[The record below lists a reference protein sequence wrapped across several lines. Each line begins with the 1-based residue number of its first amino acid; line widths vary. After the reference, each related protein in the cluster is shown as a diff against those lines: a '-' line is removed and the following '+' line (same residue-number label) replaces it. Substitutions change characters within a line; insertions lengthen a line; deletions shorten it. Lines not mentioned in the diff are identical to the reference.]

1 MVCAEFSVCFWHCSW
16 SSHFCPRLRW
26 QRIRRG
32 LTKPSPRPSQWT
44 GTRRRPIPP
53 AQEQPKNE
61 NPPAPEEPKTF
72 TVTYTD
78 GVGGAVFDNEV
89 HSNLPSGTATPAFS
103 GSLAREGYTFAGWN
117 PAVAETVTADVTYAA
132 KWEEGKTGPRRV
144 TLPTIP
150 GPDVDLAALDTGHK
164 IDVRFTV
171 LYVGDEFN
179 IGYNYGSSEKTKFV
193 CQYKTNHSDTAYNNH
208 TIAISDIKA
217 AASRASVNSGYQI
230 VGWSKESNANPTTW
244 SLNKSGTTA
253 CNKGSTIYLVAKNP
267 NPTTKYTYTLNYDA
281 NGGTGAPSAD
291 SWSTTDASIR
301 YHSFT
306 VKNTIPTREGYV
318 FKGWKAKDGA
328 DTIYAGGALC
338 SVSQQGNDVVKNG
351 NTWTRTLY
359 AVWEEAVPS
368 KPEWS
373 DIRREMQKV
382 SVHVTCINPDVNH
395 TEKTYSYKES
405 NDDTIGSVQDSA
417 GSYTCT
423 VTVHL
428 GRYRL
433 QYNQDFNREHEFA
446 SSLTADVV
454 LQYNGTGWV
463 IASALPLELK
473 LTCGSAP
480 TPNPPGSDVLNSLK
494 VLVKCDSKTYHFEKP
509 YKMDDGDYR
518 LEKVD
523 DNTYTVIVLADKY
536 VEKYNAV
543 YPGHTLFDNNTKT
556 IKLVYRYGAWTVVGS
571 NGVTF
576 NVSCEQKYT
585 VTYTDGVDG
594 EVIFAD
600 QVSYKKPGEKTP
612 KFRGTPTRTG
622 YKFIGWEP
630 AVVGTVTANATYT
643 AQWVSISDLD
653 PAPELVS
660 SLYMNFQCTNEN
672 ASHDHRSEMIAIGY
686 GIGAGGVIVT
696 DAAGN
701 PVYNKDGNIT
711 AVITFYQDSGFL
723 NEYNKRTGVAHR
735 YADYEPKTKSVD
747 GVLIGEVFHMYKKDY
762 PVVFDVVC
770 GSLYTVTYKDGTNG
784 TVFADD
790 VHSNLNAN
798 AATPAFVGGTPTR
811 PGYVFT
817 GWNPAV
823 AATVTGNATYTAVWE
838 KDANGNGKPD
848 KDEEKYTVTYTD
860 GVENEEIFADET
872 YSDLLSGTAT
882 PAFNGTP
889 TRKGYAF
896 TGWNPAVAATVT
908 GNATYA
914 AVWEEA
920 APPKPDKPTPPTD
933 EIGGATVAVKC
944 ITGHGDLSWKI
955 DSSTFTVGEV
965 TGDDTTGYTCTVTVQ
980 AEVYVN
986 AFNSDKKANGV
997 KHTLADDAEKTFTM
1011 TYVNGAWTGPTN
1023 PAVTFE
1029 VKCEEELVPVHL
1041 VIYRNG
1047 DTSKAYKDVA
1057 LESQPKGHVIDLSTI
1072 DIADYYT
1079 GNYEFYGW
1087 YDDGAW
1093 NNYKANPANPP
1104 AGLKEK
1110 TVNGWTNLKCMVYDK
1125 YQVVYFQSEEALRD
1139 FQNDHSKTEG
1149 RLYSTTALFGSTLP
1163 TADAPTPTRTGYTF
1177 KFWSRE
1183 GQNGDV
1189 TGQTV
1194 NGWTNL
1200 YAVWE
1205 KNTYTVTYTDGVD
1218 GEAFA
1223 DQAYTAKYEDATPA
1237 FEGTPTRKGFVFD
1250 GWNPEVAETVTE
1262 DVTYT
1267 AQWKPVQPDKKAIEG
1282 AIGRGVAVV
1291 CDNQNVKH
1299 GAKAYKVTLGEYT
1312 ASNVMGTA
1320 ADGYTCT
1327 VTVRAAKF
1335 IEKYSSDMSD
1345 AVHTLIAGEPAEKTI
1360 ELKWNGEKWVAE
1372 TELPVTFHTL
1382 CPPEQPSKKDIE
1394 GAIGRGV
1401 KIVCDNQNVKHGGK
1415 DYKPTQGEYT
1425 VSDVTGTA
1433 SEGYT
1438 CTITVKAAKIIE
1450 KYSSDMGKTHALIV
1464 GEQAEKT
1471 VELKWDGEKWVA
1483 KTELPITFHVECPP
1497 EKPTYD
1503 ELKGLG
1509 INAKVDCT
1517 TTTAHNGKSYT
1528 LIEDTYNVSDPER
1541 KGTAYTCILT
1551 VNAKDYVAKYNA
1563 EENVGPHTLD
1573 DRDSKTIELTWNGE
1587 KWTAAETSVT
1597 FNVKCELL
1605 TVTYTDGVKG
1615 EEVFADVV
1623 YNDIPYGTNTPA
1635 FGTKDPTR
1643 KGYKFLGWEPV
1654 VADTVTENATYVA
1667 QWEKLYTVTYTDG
1680 AKGKAFEDQVF
1691 TDLESGTK
1699 TPEFNGT
1706 PTRKGYKFLGW
1717 EPVVADTV
1725 TENVTYTAPV
1735 GRTLHRYLHR
1745 RREGQGVQGSG
1756 LQRS

>member
-1 MVCAEFSVCFWHCSW
+1 MDRQMKGEYFKMKNHGLRRIFSLLLALFMVFTLLPTTAFAED
-16 SSHFCPRLRW
+16 
-26 QRIRRG
+26 
-32 LTKPSPRPSQWT
+32 TT
-44 GTRRRPIPP
+44 GADEAQPKTVVVDEGEKKTDPP

-78 GVGGAVFDNEV
+78 GANGAVFPNQV
-89 HSNLPSGTATPAFS
+89 SNLPAGTATPAFS
-103 GSLAREGYTFAGWN
+103 GTLARDGYTFAGWN
-117 PAVAETVTADVTYAA
+117 PAVAETVTANVTYVAQ
-132 KWEEGKTGPRRV
+132 WEAGKTSARRV
-144 TLPTIP
+144 PLPTIP
-150 GPDVDLAALDTGHK
+150 KPDPAPADLNTGHK

-193 CQYKTNHSDTAYNNH
+193 YQYKTNHSDTAYNNH

-291 SWSTTDASIR
+291 SWSTTDAAIR

-318 FKGWKAKDGA
+318 FKGWKANDGS
-328 DTIYAGGALC
+328 DTIYTGGMTCA
-338 SVSQQGNDVVKNG
+338 VSQYGNDVVKNG

-359 AVWEEAVPS
+359 AVWEEA
-368 KPEWS
+368 
-373 DIRREMQKV
+373 
-382 SVHVTCINPDVNH
+382 T
-395 TEKTYSYKES
+395 
-405 NDDTIGSVQDSA
+405 
-417 GSYTCT
+417 
-423 VTVHL
+423 
-428 GRYRL
+428 
-433 QYNQDFNREHEFA
+433 
-446 SSLTADVV
+446 
-454 LQYNGTGWV
+454 
-463 IASALPLELK
+463 
-473 LTCGSAP
+473 
-480 TPNPPGSDVLNSLK
+480 
-494 VLVKCDSKTYHFEKP
+494 
-509 YKMDDGDYR
+509 
-518 LEKVD
+518 
-523 DNTYTVIVLADKY
+523 
-536 VEKYNAV
+536 
-543 YPGHTLFDNNTKT
+543 
-556 IKLVYRYGAWTVVGS
+556 
-571 NGVTF
+571 
-576 NVSCEQKYT
+576 
-585 VTYTDGVDG
+585 
-594 EVIFAD
+594 
-600 QVSYKKPGEKTP
+600 
-612 KFRGTPTRTG
+612 
-622 YKFIGWEP
+622 
-630 AVVGTVTANATYT
+630 
-643 AQWVSISDLD
+643 
-653 PAPELVS
+653 
-660 SLYMNFQCTNEN
+660 
-672 ASHDHRSEMIAIGY
+672 
-686 GIGAGGVIVT
+686 
-696 DAAGN
+696 
-701 PVYNKDGNIT
+701 
-711 AVITFYQDSGFL
+711 
-723 NEYNKRTGVAHR
+723 
-735 YADYEPKTKSVD
+735 
-747 GVLIGEVFHMYKKDY
+747 
-762 PVVFDVVC
+762 
-770 GSLYTVTYKDGTNG
+770 
-784 TVFADD
+784 
-790 VHSNLNAN
+790 
-798 AATPAFVGGTPTR
+798 
-811 PGYVFT
+811 
-817 GWNPAV
+817 
-823 AATVTGNATYTAVWE
+823 
-838 KDANGNGKPD
+838 
-848 KDEEKYTVTYTD
+848 
-860 GVENEEIFADET
+860 
-872 YSDLLSGTAT
+872 
-882 PAFNGTP
+882 
-889 TRKGYAF
+889 
-896 TGWNPAVAATVT
+896 
-908 GNATYA
+908 
-914 AVWEEA
+914 
-920 APPKPDKPTPPTD
+920 PPKPDKPTAPG
-933 EIGGATVAVKC
+933 E
-944 ITGHGDLSWKI
+944 GDLSGLI
-955 DSSTFTVGEV
+955 GNITVNCTNGKAAHELKAKGYTLISGSYTTNEV
-965 TGDDTTGYTCTVTVQ
+965 AGDAENGYTYTVTINSQKYVEQFDADTGATHDPKDASATVTLKYTDNGWTVTSGTPVVFNVACVTEIVPPAKPGAEDLAKLEAPVEVACTTKPETHTAAPFSLIEGTYDIGDVSGNETDGYTCDITVT
-980 AEVYVN
+980 AGNYVALYN
-986 AFNSDKKANGV
+986 TDFG
-997 KHTLADDAEKTFTM
+997 KHTLTGDNSKTLTLK
-1011 TYVNGAWTGPTN
+1011 YVEGRWVVNDP
-1023 PAVTFE
+1023 VTFPVE
-1029 VKCEEELVPVHL
+1029 CEEELFPVHL

-1047 DTSKAYKDVA
+1047 DTSKAYKDIP

-1079 GNYEFYGW
+1079 GNYKFYGW

-1205 KNTYTVTYTDGVD
+1205 KNTYTVTYTDGVN

-1237 FEGTPTRKGFVFD
+1237 FEGTPARKGFVFD
-1250 GWNPEVAETVTE
+1250 GWTPEVAETVT
-1262 DVTYT
+1262 DNATYT

-1312 ASNVMGTA
+1312 VSNVMGTA

-1401 KIVCDNQNVKHGGK
+1401 KIVCDNQNVNHWGK

-1615 EEVFADVV
+1615 EEVFEDVV

-1643 KGYKFLGWEPV
+1643 KGYKFLGWEPE
-1654 VADTVTENATYVA
+1654 VAE
-1667 QWEKLYTVTYTDG
+1667 
-1680 AKGKAFEDQVF
+1680 
-1691 TDLESGTK
+1691 
-1699 TPEFNGT
+1699 
-1706 PTRKGYKFLGW
+1706 
-1717 EPVVADTV
+1717 TV
-1725 TENVTYTAPV
+1725 TENVTYTAKWEELYTV
-1735 GRTLHRYLHR
+1735 TYTD
-1745 RREGQGVQGSG
+1745 GVKGKAFKDQVYKDLEAGTATPKFDGKPTRKGYTFTGWSPKVTDTVTKDVTYVAQWKSVKNGKDNIPKTGDSEIVMVLGSVLLFSFCG
-1756 LQRS
+1756 AAAVSVYDRKRKHF

>member
-1 MVCAEFSVCFWHCSW
+1 MMKNHGLRRIFSLFLALFMVFTLLPTTALAED
-16 SSHFCPRLRW
+16 
-26 QRIRRG
+26 
-32 LTKPSPRPSQWT
+32 TT
-44 GTRRRPIPP
+44 GADETQPKTVVVDEGEKKTDPP
-53 AQEQPKNE
+53 AQEQPKDE
-61 NPPAPEEPKTF
+61 DPPAPEEPKTF

-78 GVGGAVFDNEV
+78 GADGAVFADKV
-89 HSNLPSGTATPAFS
+89 YSNLSFGTATPAFS
-103 GSLAREGYTFAGWN
+103 GTPAREGYTFAGWN
-117 PAVAETVTADVTYAA
+117 PAVAETVTANVTYVAQ
-132 KWEEGKTGPRRV
+132 WEAGKTSARRV

-150 GPDVDLAALDTGHK
+150 EPDIAPADLNTGHK

-291 SWSTTDASIR
+291 SWSTTDAAIR

-318 FKGWKAKDGA
+318 FKGWKAKDGS
-328 DTIYAGGALC
+328 DTIYTGGTLC

-359 AVWEEAVPS
+359 AVWEKAVPS
-368 KPEWS
+368 KPQWS
-373 DIRREMQKV
+373 DIRGEMQKV
-382 SVHVTCINPDVNH
+382 SVHVTCSNPDVNH

-600 QVSYKKPGEKTP
+600 QVSYKKSGEKTP
-612 KFRGTPTRTG
+612 AFRGTPTRTG

-630 AVVGTVTANATYT
+630 AVSGTVTANATYT

-672 ASHDHRSEMIAIGY
+672 ASHDHRSEMIGIGF

-838 KDANGNGKPD
+838 EDANGNGTPD
-848 KDEEKYTVTYTD
+848 KDEEKYTVSYTD
-860 GVENEEIFADET
+860 GVENEEIFADQV
-872 YSDLLSGTAT
+872 YGNLLSGTAT

-889 TRKGYAF
+889 TRA
-896 TGWNPAVAATVT
+896 
-908 GNATYA
+908 
-914 AVWEEA
+914 
-920 APPKPDKPTPPTD
+920 
-933 EIGGATVAVKC
+933 
-944 ITGHGDLSWKI
+944 
-955 DSSTFTVGEV
+955 
-965 TGDDTTGYTCTVTVQ
+965 
-980 AEVYVN
+980 
-986 AFNSDKKANGV
+986 
-997 KHTLADDAEKTFTM
+997 
-1011 TYVNGAWTGPTN
+1011 
-1023 PAVTFE
+1023 
-1029 VKCEEELVPVHL
+1029 
-1041 VIYRNG
+1041 
-1047 DTSKAYKDVA
+1047 
-1057 LESQPKGHVIDLSTI
+1057 
-1072 DIADYYT
+1072 
-1079 GNYEFYGW
+1079 
-1087 YDDGAW
+1087 
-1093 NNYKANPANPP
+1093 
-1104 AGLKEK
+1104 
-1110 TVNGWTNLKCMVYDK
+1110 
-1125 YQVVYFQSEEALRD
+1125 
-1139 FQNDHSKTEG
+1139 
-1149 RLYSTTALFGSTLP
+1149 
-1163 TADAPTPTRTGYTF
+1163 
-1177 KFWSRE
+1177 
-1183 GQNGDV
+1183 
-1189 TGQTV
+1189 
-1194 NGWTNL
+1194 
-1200 YAVWE
+1200 
-1205 KNTYTVTYTDGVD
+1205 
-1218 GEAFA
+1218 
-1223 DQAYTAKYEDATPA
+1223 
-1237 FEGTPTRKGFVFD
+1237 
-1250 GWNPEVAETVTE
+1250 
-1262 DVTYT
+1262 
-1267 AQWKPVQPDKKAIEG
+1267 
-1282 AIGRGVAVV
+1282 
-1291 CDNQNVKH
+1291 
-1299 GAKAYKVTLGEYT
+1299 
-1312 ASNVMGTA
+1312 
-1320 ADGYTCT
+1320 
-1327 VTVRAAKF
+1327 
-1335 IEKYSSDMSD
+1335 
-1345 AVHTLIAGEPAEKTI
+1345 
-1360 ELKWNGEKWVAE
+1360 
-1372 TELPVTFHTL
+1372 
-1382 CPPEQPSKKDIE
+1382 
-1394 GAIGRGV
+1394 
-1401 KIVCDNQNVKHGGK
+1401 
-1415 DYKPTQGEYT
+1415 
-1425 VSDVTGTA
+1425 
-1433 SEGYT
+1433 
-1438 CTITVKAAKIIE
+1438 
-1450 KYSSDMGKTHALIV
+1450 
-1464 GEQAEKT
+1464 
-1471 VELKWDGEKWVA
+1471 
-1483 KTELPITFHVECPP
+1483 
-1497 EKPTYD
+1497 
-1503 ELKGLG
+1503 
-1509 INAKVDCT
+1509 
-1517 TTTAHNGKSYT
+1517 
-1528 LIEDTYNVSDPER
+1528 
-1541 KGTAYTCILT
+1541 
-1551 VNAKDYVAKYNA
+1551 
-1563 EENVGPHTLD
+1563 
-1573 DRDSKTIELTWNGE
+1573 
-1587 KWTAAETSVT
+1587 
-1597 FNVKCELL
+1597 
-1605 TVTYTDGVKG
+1605 
-1615 EEVFADVV
+1615 
-1623 YNDIPYGTNTPA
+1623 
-1635 FGTKDPTR
+1635 
-1643 KGYKFLGWEPV
+1643 GYKFLGWEPT
-1654 VADTVTENATYVA
+1654 VAETVTESATYVA

-1680 AKGKAFEDQVF
+1680 VGGKAFKDDVHSDLEKDTKTPAYKDGIPTRKGFKFLGWEPEVAETVTENVTYTAKWGELYTVTYTDGAKGKAFEDQVYENVLSGTKTPNFDGTPTRKGYKFVGWEPEVAETVTENVTYTAKWEELYTVTYTDGVKGKAFEDQVF

-1706 PTRKGYKFLGW
+1706 PTRKGYKFAGW
-1717 EPVVADTV
+1717 DPEVSETV
-1725 TENVTYTAPV
+1725 TKNVTYTAKWEELYTV
-1735 GRTLHRYLHR
+1735 TYTD
-1745 RREGQGVQGSG
+1745 GVKGKAFKDQVYSDLEAGTDTPKFDGKPTRKGYTFTGWSPKVTDTVTKDVTYVAQWKSVKNGKDNIPKTGDSEIVMVLGSVLLFSFCG
-1756 LQRS
+1756 AAAVSVYDRKRKHF

>member
-1 MVCAEFSVCFWHCSW
+1 MKNHGLRRIFSLFLALFMVFTLLPTTALAED
-16 SSHFCPRLRW
+16 
-26 QRIRRG
+26 
-32 LTKPSPRPSQWT
+32 TT
-44 GTRRRPIPP
+44 GADETQPKTVAVDEGEKKTDPP

-61 NPPAPEEPKTF
+61 NPPAPEDPKTF

-78 GVGGAVFDNEV
+78 GANGAVFPNQV
-89 HSNLPSGTATPAFS
+89 SNLPAGTATPAFS
-103 GSLAREGYTFAGWN
+103 GTLARDGYTFAGWN
-117 PAVAETVTADVTYAA
+117 PAVAETVTANVTYVAQ
-132 KWEEGKTGPRRV
+132 WEAGKTSARRV
-144 TLPTIP
+144 PLPTIP
-150 GPDVDLAALDTGHK
+150 KPDPAPADLNTGHK

-291 SWSTTDASIR
+291 SWSTTDAAIR

-318 FKGWKAKDGA
+318 FKGWKANDGS
-328 DTIYAGGALC
+328 DTIYTGGMTCA
-338 SVSQQGNDVVKNG
+338 VSQYGNDVVKNG

-359 AVWEEAVPS
+359 AVWEEA
-368 KPEWS
+368 
-373 DIRREMQKV
+373 
-382 SVHVTCINPDVNH
+382 T
-395 TEKTYSYKES
+395 
-405 NDDTIGSVQDSA
+405 
-417 GSYTCT
+417 
-423 VTVHL
+423 
-428 GRYRL
+428 
-433 QYNQDFNREHEFA
+433 
-446 SSLTADVV
+446 
-454 LQYNGTGWV
+454 
-463 IASALPLELK
+463 
-473 LTCGSAP
+473 
-480 TPNPPGSDVLNSLK
+480 
-494 VLVKCDSKTYHFEKP
+494 
-509 YKMDDGDYR
+509 
-518 LEKVD
+518 
-523 DNTYTVIVLADKY
+523 
-536 VEKYNAV
+536 
-543 YPGHTLFDNNTKT
+543 
-556 IKLVYRYGAWTVVGS
+556 
-571 NGVTF
+571 
-576 NVSCEQKYT
+576 
-585 VTYTDGVDG
+585 
-594 EVIFAD
+594 
-600 QVSYKKPGEKTP
+600 
-612 KFRGTPTRTG
+612 
-622 YKFIGWEP
+622 
-630 AVVGTVTANATYT
+630 
-643 AQWVSISDLD
+643 
-653 PAPELVS
+653 
-660 SLYMNFQCTNEN
+660 
-672 ASHDHRSEMIAIGY
+672 
-686 GIGAGGVIVT
+686 
-696 DAAGN
+696 
-701 PVYNKDGNIT
+701 
-711 AVITFYQDSGFL
+711 
-723 NEYNKRTGVAHR
+723 
-735 YADYEPKTKSVD
+735 
-747 GVLIGEVFHMYKKDY
+747 
-762 PVVFDVVC
+762 
-770 GSLYTVTYKDGTNG
+770 
-784 TVFADD
+784 
-790 VHSNLNAN
+790 
-798 AATPAFVGGTPTR
+798 
-811 PGYVFT
+811 
-817 GWNPAV
+817 
-823 AATVTGNATYTAVWE
+823 
-838 KDANGNGKPD
+838 
-848 KDEEKYTVTYTD
+848 
-860 GVENEEIFADET
+860 
-872 YSDLLSGTAT
+872 
-882 PAFNGTP
+882 
-889 TRKGYAF
+889 
-896 TGWNPAVAATVT
+896 
-908 GNATYA
+908 
-914 AVWEEA
+914 
-920 APPKPDKPTPPTD
+920 PPKPDKPTAPG
-933 EIGGATVAVKC
+933 E
-944 ITGHGDLSWKI
+944 GDLSGLI
-955 DSSTFTVGEV
+955 DNITVNCTNGKAAHELKTKGYTLISGSYTTSEV
-965 TGDDTTGYTCTVTVQ
+965 AGDAENGYTYTVTINSQKYVEQFDTDTGATHDPKDASATVTLKYTDNGWTVTSGTPVVFNVACVTEIVPPAKPGAEDLAKLEAPVEVACTTKPETHNAARFPLIEGTYNIGDVSGNETDGYTCDIIITADEYVTK
-980 AEVYVN
+980 YN
-986 AFNSDKKANGV
+986 TDFG
-997 KHTLADDAEKTFTM
+997 KHTLTGDNTKPLTLK
-1011 TYVNGAWTGPTN
+1011 YVEGRWVVNDP
-1023 PAVTFE
+1023 VTFPVE
-1029 VKCEEELVPVHL
+1029 CEEELFPVHL

-1087 YDDGAW
+1087 YDDGLF
-1093 NNYKANPANPP
+1093 NIYKSDPANPP

-1125 YQVVYFQSEEALRD
+1125 FQVVYFQSEEAWRD
-1139 FQNDHSKTEG
+1139 YQNDHSKTEG
-1149 RLYSTTALFGSTLP
+1149 RLYSTTAPFGSPLP

-1205 KNTYTVTYTDGVD
+1205 KNTYTVTYTDGVN
-1218 GEAFA
+1218 GEAFT

-1237 FEGTPTRKGFVFD
+1237 FVGTPARAGYKFLGWEPTVAETVTENATYVAQWEKLYTVTYTDGVGEKAFKDDVHSDLEKDTPTPAFSGGTPTRKGFVFD

-1312 ASNVMGTA
+1312 VSDVMGTA

-1327 VTVRAAKF
+1327 VTVKATKF
-1335 IEKYSSDMSD
+1335 IEKYSSDMGD

-1401 KIVCDNQNVKHGGK
+1401 KIVCDNQNVNHWGK

-1450 KYSSDMGKTHALIV
+1450 KYSSDMGKTHELIV

-1503 ELKGLG
+1503 ELKGLD

-1528 LIEDTYNVSDPER
+1528 LIEGTYNVSDPER

-1587 KWTAAETSVT
+1587 KWTATETSVT

-1623 YNDIPYGTNTPA
+1623 YKDIPYGTSTPA

-1643 KGYKFLGWEPV
+1643 KGYKFAGWDPEV
-1654 VADTVTENATYVA
+1654 SETVTKNVTYTA
-1667 QWEKLYTVTYTDG
+1667 KWEKLYTVTYTDG
-1680 AKGKAFEDQVF
+1680 AKGKAFKDQVYK
-1691 TDLESGTK
+1691 DLESGTD
-1699 TPEFNGT
+1699 TPKFDGK
-1706 PTRKGYKFLGW
+1706 PTRKGYTFTGW
-1717 EPVVADTV
+1717 SPKVTDTV
-1725 TENVTYTAPV
+1725 TKDVTYVAQWKSVKNGKDNIPKTGDSEIV
-1735 GRTLHRYLHR
+1735 MVL
-1745 RREGQGVQGSG
+1745 GSVLLFSFCG
-1756 LQRS
+1756 AAAVSVYDRKRKHF

>member
-1 MVCAEFSVCFWHCSW
+1 MKNHGLRRIFSLFLALFMVFTLLPTTALAED
-16 SSHFCPRLRW
+16 
-26 QRIRRG
+26 
-32 LTKPSPRPSQWT
+32 TT
-44 GTRRRPIPP
+44 GADGTQPKTVLVDEGEKKTDPP

-61 NPPAPEEPKTF
+61 NPPAPEDPKTF

-78 GVGGAVFDNEV
+78 GVGGAVFDNDV

-103 GSLAREGYTFAGWN
+103 GSLAREGYTFVGWN

-132 KWEEGKTGPRRV
+132 KWEEGKTNARRV
-144 TLPTIP
+144 PLPTIP
-150 GPDVDLAALDTGHK
+150 KPDPAPADLNTGHK

-291 SWSTTDASIR
+291 SWSTTDAAIR

-318 FKGWKAKDGA
+318 FKGWKANDGS
-328 DTIYAGGALC
+328 DTIYTGGMTCA
-338 SVSQQGNDVVKNG
+338 VSQYGNDVVKNG

-359 AVWEEAVPS
+359 AVWEEA
-368 KPEWS
+368 
-373 DIRREMQKV
+373 
-382 SVHVTCINPDVNH
+382 T
-395 TEKTYSYKES
+395 
-405 NDDTIGSVQDSA
+405 
-417 GSYTCT
+417 
-423 VTVHL
+423 
-428 GRYRL
+428 
-433 QYNQDFNREHEFA
+433 
-446 SSLTADVV
+446 
-454 LQYNGTGWV
+454 
-463 IASALPLELK
+463 
-473 LTCGSAP
+473 
-480 TPNPPGSDVLNSLK
+480 
-494 VLVKCDSKTYHFEKP
+494 
-509 YKMDDGDYR
+509 
-518 LEKVD
+518 
-523 DNTYTVIVLADKY
+523 
-536 VEKYNAV
+536 
-543 YPGHTLFDNNTKT
+543 
-556 IKLVYRYGAWTVVGS
+556 
-571 NGVTF
+571 
-576 NVSCEQKYT
+576 
-585 VTYTDGVDG
+585 
-594 EVIFAD
+594 
-600 QVSYKKPGEKTP
+600 
-612 KFRGTPTRTG
+612 
-622 YKFIGWEP
+622 
-630 AVVGTVTANATYT
+630 
-643 AQWVSISDLD
+643 
-653 PAPELVS
+653 
-660 SLYMNFQCTNEN
+660 
-672 ASHDHRSEMIAIGY
+672 
-686 GIGAGGVIVT
+686 
-696 DAAGN
+696 
-701 PVYNKDGNIT
+701 
-711 AVITFYQDSGFL
+711 
-723 NEYNKRTGVAHR
+723 
-735 YADYEPKTKSVD
+735 
-747 GVLIGEVFHMYKKDY
+747 
-762 PVVFDVVC
+762 
-770 GSLYTVTYKDGTNG
+770 
-784 TVFADD
+784 
-790 VHSNLNAN
+790 
-798 AATPAFVGGTPTR
+798 
-811 PGYVFT
+811 
-817 GWNPAV
+817 
-823 AATVTGNATYTAVWE
+823 
-838 KDANGNGKPD
+838 
-848 KDEEKYTVTYTD
+848 
-860 GVENEEIFADET
+860 
-872 YSDLLSGTAT
+872 
-882 PAFNGTP
+882 
-889 TRKGYAF
+889 
-896 TGWNPAVAATVT
+896 
-908 GNATYA
+908 
-914 AVWEEA
+914 
-920 APPKPDKPTPPTD
+920 PPKPDKPTAPG
-933 EIGGATVAVKC
+933 E
-944 ITGHGDLSWKI
+944 GDLSGLI
-955 DSSTFTVGEV
+955 GNITVNCTNGKAAHELKAKGYTLISGSYTTNEV
-965 TGDDTTGYTCTVTVQ
+965 AGDAENGYTYTVTINSQKYVEQFDADTGAAHDPKGVNATVTLKYTDNGWTVEKSGAPVVFDVACVTEIVPPARPGAEDLSNLKAPVDVTCTTKPETHAAVHFSLRGGTYTIGDVAGNETDGYTCDITVT
-980 AEVYVN
+980 ADKYVARYN
-986 AFNSDKKANGV
+986 MDYG
-997 KHTLADDAEKTFTM
+997 KHTLTGDNTKTLTLK
-1011 TYVNGAWTGPTN
+1011 YVEGQW
-1023 PAVTFE
+1023 AVDTPITFPVE
-1029 VKCEEELVPVHL
+1029 CEEELFPVHL

-1047 DTSKAYKDVA
+1047 NTTTAYKDIA

-1079 GNYEFYGW
+1079 GNYKFYGW

-1125 YQVVYFQSEEALRD
+1125 YQVVYFQSEEAWRD

-1149 RLYSTTALFGSTLP
+1149 RLYSTTAPFGSTLP

-1205 KNTYTVTYTDGVD
+1205 KNTYTVTYTDGVN

-1237 FEGTPTRKGFVFD
+1237 FEGTPARKGFVFD
-1250 GWNPEVAETVTE
+1250 GWTPEVAETVT
-1262 DVTYT
+1262 DNATYT

-1291 CDNQNVKH
+1291 CDNQNVNH
-1299 GAKAYKVTLGEYT
+1299 GEKKYKPTLGEYT
-1312 ASNVMGTA
+1312 VSNVMGTA

-1401 KIVCDNQNVKHGGK
+1401 KIVCDNQNVNHWGK

-1623 YNDIPYGTNTPA
+1623 YKDIPYGTSTPA

-1643 KGYKFLGWEPV
+1643 EGYKFVGWEPE
-1654 VADTVTENATYVA
+1654 VAETVTKDVTYTA
-1667 QWEKLYTVTYTDG
+1667 KWEKLYTVTYTDG
-1680 AKGKAFEDQVF
+1680 VKGKAFKDQVYS
-1691 TDLESGTK
+1691 DLESGTD
-1699 TPEFNGT
+1699 TPKFDGK
-1706 PTRKGYKFLGW
+1706 PTRKGYTFTGW
-1717 EPVVADTV
+1717 SPKVTDTV
-1725 TENVTYTAPV
+1725 TKDVTYVAQWKSVKNGKDNIPKTGDSEIV
-1735 GRTLHRYLHR
+1735 MVL
-1745 RREGQGVQGSG
+1745 GSVLLFSFCG
-1756 LQRS
+1756 AAAVSVYDRKRKHF

>member
-1 MVCAEFSVCFWHCSW
+1 MKNHGLRRIFSLFLALFMVFTLLPTTALAED
-16 SSHFCPRLRW
+16 
-26 QRIRRG
+26 
-32 LTKPSPRPSQWT
+32 TT
-44 GTRRRPIPP
+44 GADETQPKTVAVDGGEKKTDPP

-78 GVGGAVFDNEV
+78 GADGAVFADKV
-89 HSNLPSGTATPAFS
+89 YSNLSSGTPTPAFD
-103 GSLAREGYTFAGWN
+103 GTLAREGYTFAGWN
-117 PAVAETVTADVTYAA
+117 PTVAGTVTADVTYAA
-132 KWEEGKTGPRRV
+132 KWEAGKTGPRRV
-144 TLPTIP
+144 TVPTIP
-150 GPDVDLAALDTGHK
+150 GPDVDPAALDTGHK

-306 VKNTIPTREGYV
+306 VKNTVPTREGYV
-318 FKGWKAKDGA
+318 FKGWKANDGS
-328 DTIYAGGALC
+328 DTIYTGGMTCA
-338 SVSQQGNDVVKNG
+338 VSQYGNDVVKNG

-359 AVWEEAVPS
+359 AVWEEDAPAQPTPLDEAGVKALLGENAVQIICTNTQISHGS
-368 KPEWS
+368 KTFGLIDGTFTVHQSNNRCEVVINSFSPYVNEFNAAVSVPAGTHITDNSMAGQNRTKINLVWS
-373 DIRREMQKV
+373 DGKWTAADAPAKY
-382 SVHVTCINPDVNH
+382 HVLCSSQPAEPTAPGEGDLENI
-395 TEKTYSYKES
+395 EKLVRIVCDRNIHDAKEYGV
-405 NDDTIGSVQDSA
+405 IA
-417 GSYTCT
+417 GSCEFGDIDMTGDVPTCP
-423 VTVHL
+423 VTIQAAEYVK
-428 GRYRL
+428 
-433 QYNQDFNREHEFA
+433 A
-446 SSLTADVV
+446 
-454 LQYNGTGWV
+454 YNGTIGVEHTITGDTERLLILAWDANNNVWRPMTDTPVTFTV
-463 IASALPLELK
+463 ICPPAKPGAEDLAKLEAPVEVACTTKPETHTAASFALIDGTYNIGDVSGNETDGYTCDIIITADEYVTK
-473 LTCGSAP
+473 YNTDFGKHTLTG
-480 TPNPPGSDVLNSLK
+480 
-494 VLVKCDSKTYHFEKP
+494 
-509 YKMDDGDYR
+509 
-518 LEKVD
+518 
-523 DNTYTVIVLADKY
+523 DNTKPLTLKY
-536 VEKYNAV
+536 VEGQWAV
-543 YPGHTLFDNNTKT
+543 DAP
-556 IKLVYRYGAWTVVGS
+556 
-571 NGVTF
+571 VTF
-576 NVSCEQKYT
+576 
-585 VTYTDGVDG
+585 
-594 EVIFAD
+594 
-600 QVSYKKPGEKTP
+600 
-612 KFRGTPTRTG
+612 
-622 YKFIGWEP
+622 
-630 AVVGTVTANATYT
+630 
-643 AQWVSISDLD
+643 
-653 PAPELVS
+653 
-660 SLYMNFQCTNEN
+660 
-672 ASHDHRSEMIAIGY
+672 
-686 GIGAGGVIVT
+686 
-696 DAAGN
+696 
-701 PVYNKDGNIT
+701 PV
-711 AVITFYQDSGFL
+711 
-723 NEYNKRTGVAHR
+723 E
-735 YADYEPKTKSVD
+735 
-747 GVLIGEVFHMYKKDY
+747 
-762 PVVFDVVC
+762 
-770 GSLYTVTYKDGTNG
+770 
-784 TVFADD
+784 
-790 VHSNLNAN
+790 
-798 AATPAFVGGTPTR
+798 
-811 PGYVFT
+811 
-817 GWNPAV
+817 
-823 AATVTGNATYTAVWE
+823 
-838 KDANGNGKPD
+838 
-848 KDEEKYTVTYTD
+848 
-860 GVENEEIFADET
+860 
-872 YSDLLSGTAT
+872 
-882 PAFNGTP
+882 
-889 TRKGYAF
+889 
-896 TGWNPAVAATVT
+896 
-908 GNATYA
+908 
-914 AVWEEA
+914 
-920 APPKPDKPTPPTD
+920 
-933 EIGGATVAVKC
+933 
-944 ITGHGDLSWKI
+944 
-955 DSSTFTVGEV
+955 
-965 TGDDTTGYTCTVTVQ
+965 
-980 AEVYVN
+980 
-986 AFNSDKKANGV
+986 
-997 KHTLADDAEKTFTM
+997 
-1011 TYVNGAWTGPTN
+1011 
-1023 PAVTFE
+1023 
-1029 VKCEEELVPVHL
+1029 CEEELFPVHL

-1047 DTSKAYKDVA
+1047 DTSKAYKDIA

-1087 YDDGAW
+1087 YDDGLF
-1093 NNYKANPANPP
+1093 NIYKSDPANPP

-1205 KNTYTVTYTDGVD
+1205 KNTYTVTYTDGVN

-1250 GWNPEVAETVTE
+1250 GWTPEVAETVT
-1262 DVTYT
+1262 DNATYT

-1312 ASNVMGTA
+1312 VSNVMGTA

-1335 IEKYSSDMSD
+1335 IEKYSSDMGD

-1401 KIVCDNQNVKHGGK
+1401 KIVCDNQNVNHWGK

-1471 VELKWDGEKWVA
+1471 VELKWNGEKWVA

-1497 EKPTYD
+1497 RK
-1503 ELKGLG
+1503 
-1509 INAKVDCT
+1509 
-1517 TTTAHNGKSYT
+1517 AH
-1528 LIEDTYNVSDPER
+1528 LR
-1541 KGTAYTCILT
+1541 
-1551 VNAKDYVAKYNA
+1551 
-1563 EENVGPHTLD
+1563 
-1573 DRDSKTIELTWNGE
+1573 
-1587 KWTAAETSVT
+1587 
-1597 FNVKCELL
+1597 
-1605 TVTYTDGVKG
+1605 
-1615 EEVFADVV
+1615 
-1623 YNDIPYGTNTPA
+1623 
-1635 FGTKDPTR
+1635 
-1643 KGYKFLGWEPV
+1643 
-1654 VADTVTENATYVA
+1654 
-1667 QWEKLYTVTYTDG
+1667 
-1680 AKGKAFEDQVF
+1680 
-1691 TDLESGTK
+1691 
-1699 TPEFNGT
+1699 
-1706 PTRKGYKFLGW
+1706 
-1717 EPVVADTV
+1717 
-1725 TENVTYTAPV
+1725 
-1735 GRTLHRYLHR
+1735 
-1745 RREGQGVQGSG
+1745 
-1756 LQRS
+1756 

>member
-1 MVCAEFSVCFWHCSW
+1 MQTVCASGMDRQMKGEYFKMKNHGLRRIFSLFLALFMVFTLL
-16 SSHFCPRLRW
+16 PTTALAED
-26 QRIRRG
+26 
-32 LTKPSPRPSQWT
+32 TT
-44 GTRRRPIPP
+44 GADETPPKTVVVNEGEKKTDPP
-53 AQEQPKNE
+53 AQEQPMNE

-78 GVGGAVFDNEV
+78 GADGAVFPNQV
-89 HSNLPSGTATPAFS
+89 SNLPSGTATPAFS
-103 GSLAREGYTFAGWN
+103 GTPAREGYTFAGWN
-117 PAVAETVTADVTYAA
+117 PAVAETVTANVTYVAQ
-132 KWEEGKTGPRRV
+132 WEAGKTGARRV

-150 GPDVDLAALDTGHK
+150 EPDITPAALNTGHK

-171 LYVGDEFN
+171 LYVGSEFN
-179 IGYNYGSSEKTKFV
+179 IGYNYGSSEKTQFV

-306 VKNTIPTREGYV
+306 VKNTVPTREGYV
-318 FKGWKAKDGA
+318 FKGWKANDGS
-328 DTIYAGGALC
+328 DTIYTGGMTCA
-338 SVSQQGNDVVKNG
+338 VSQYGNDVVKNG

-359 AVWEEAVPS
+359 AVWEEA
-368 KPEWS
+368 
-373 DIRREMQKV
+373 
-382 SVHVTCINPDVNH
+382 T
-395 TEKTYSYKES
+395 
-405 NDDTIGSVQDSA
+405 
-417 GSYTCT
+417 
-423 VTVHL
+423 
-428 GRYRL
+428 
-433 QYNQDFNREHEFA
+433 
-446 SSLTADVV
+446 
-454 LQYNGTGWV
+454 
-463 IASALPLELK
+463 
-473 LTCGSAP
+473 
-480 TPNPPGSDVLNSLK
+480 
-494 VLVKCDSKTYHFEKP
+494 
-509 YKMDDGDYR
+509 
-518 LEKVD
+518 
-523 DNTYTVIVLADKY
+523 
-536 VEKYNAV
+536 
-543 YPGHTLFDNNTKT
+543 
-556 IKLVYRYGAWTVVGS
+556 
-571 NGVTF
+571 
-576 NVSCEQKYT
+576 
-585 VTYTDGVDG
+585 
-594 EVIFAD
+594 
-600 QVSYKKPGEKTP
+600 
-612 KFRGTPTRTG
+612 
-622 YKFIGWEP
+622 
-630 AVVGTVTANATYT
+630 
-643 AQWVSISDLD
+643 
-653 PAPELVS
+653 
-660 SLYMNFQCTNEN
+660 
-672 ASHDHRSEMIAIGY
+672 
-686 GIGAGGVIVT
+686 
-696 DAAGN
+696 
-701 PVYNKDGNIT
+701 
-711 AVITFYQDSGFL
+711 
-723 NEYNKRTGVAHR
+723 
-735 YADYEPKTKSVD
+735 
-747 GVLIGEVFHMYKKDY
+747 
-762 PVVFDVVC
+762 
-770 GSLYTVTYKDGTNG
+770 
-784 TVFADD
+784 
-790 VHSNLNAN
+790 
-798 AATPAFVGGTPTR
+798 
-811 PGYVFT
+811 
-817 GWNPAV
+817 
-823 AATVTGNATYTAVWE
+823 
-838 KDANGNGKPD
+838 
-848 KDEEKYTVTYTD
+848 
-860 GVENEEIFADET
+860 
-872 YSDLLSGTAT
+872 
-882 PAFNGTP
+882 
-889 TRKGYAF
+889 
-896 TGWNPAVAATVT
+896 
-908 GNATYA
+908 
-914 AVWEEA
+914 
-920 APPKPDKPTPPTD
+920 PPKPDKPTAPG
-933 EIGGATVAVKC
+933 E
-944 ITGHGDLSWKI
+944 GDLSGLI
-955 DSSTFTVGEV
+955 DNITVNCTNGKAAHELKTKGYTLISGSYTTSEV
-965 TGDDTTGYTCTVTVQ
+965 AGDAENGYTYTVTINSQKYVEQFDTDTGAAHDPKGVNATVTLKYTDNGWTVESGAPVVFDVACVTEIVPPTKPGAEDLAKLEAPVEVACTTKPETHTAASFALIEGTYNIGDVSGNETDGYTCDIIITADEYVTK
-980 AEVYVN
+980 YN
-986 AFNSDKKANGV
+986 TDFG
-997 KHTLADDAEKTFTM
+997 KHTLTGDNTKPLTLK
-1011 TYVNGAWTGPTN
+1011 YVEGRWVVNDP
-1023 PAVTFE
+1023 VTFPVE
-1029 VKCEEELVPVHL
+1029 CEEELFPVHL

-1047 DTSKAYKDVA
+1047 DTSKAYKDIA

-1087 YDDGAW
+1087 YDDGLF
-1093 NNYKANPANPP
+1093 NIYKSDPANPP

-1149 RLYSTTALFGSTLP
+1149 RLYSTTAPFGSTLP

-1183 GQNGDV
+1183 GQNSDV

-1205 KNTYTVTYTDGVD
+1205 KNTYTVTYTDGVN

-1223 DQAYTAKYEDATPA
+1223 DQAYTAKYEDTTPA
-1237 FEGTPTRKGFVFD
+1237 FEGTPARAGYKFLGWEPTVAETVTENATYVAQWEKLYTVTYTDGVDGKAFKDDVHSDLEKDTKTPAFSGGTPTRKGFVFD

-1267 AQWKPVQPDKKAIEG
+1267 AQWKPVQPDKKAIEN

-1291 CDNQNVKH
+1291 CDNQNVNH
-1299 GAKAYKVTLGEYT
+1299 GEKKYKPTLGEYT
-1312 ASNVMGTA
+1312 VSDVMGTA

-1335 IEKYSSDMSD
+1335 IEKYSSDMGD

-1401 KIVCDNQNVKHGGK
+1401 KIVCDNQNVNHWGK

-1471 VELKWDGEKWVA
+1471 VELKWNGEKWVA

-1541 KGTAYTCILT
+1541 KGTVYTCILT

-1615 EEVFADVV
+1615 EEVFEDVV
-1623 YNDIPYGTNTPA
+1623 YKDIPYGTSTPA

-1643 KGYKFLGWEPV
+1643 KGYKFVGWEPE
-1654 VADTVTENATYVA
+1654 VAETVTKNVTYTA
-1667 QWEKLYTVTYTDG
+1667 KWEELYTVTYTDG
-1680 AKGKAFEDQVF
+1680 VKGKAFKDQVYS
-1691 TDLESGTK
+1691 DLESGTD
-1699 TPEFNGT
+1699 TPKFDGK
-1706 PTRKGYKFLGW
+1706 PTRKGYTFTGW
-1717 EPVVADTV
+1717 SPKVTDTV
-1725 TENVTYTAPV
+1725 TKDVTYVAQWKSVKNGKDNIPKTGDSEIV
-1735 GRTLHRYLHR
+1735 MVL
-1745 RREGQGVQGSG
+1745 GSVLLFSFCG
-1756 LQRS
+1756 AAAVSVYDRKRKHF

>member
-1 MVCAEFSVCFWHCSW
+1 M
-16 SSHFCPRLRW
+16 
-26 QRIRRG
+26 
-32 LTKPSPRPSQWT
+32 
-44 GTRRRPIPP
+44 
-53 AQEQPKNE
+53 
-61 NPPAPEEPKTF
+61 
-72 TVTYTD
+72 
-78 GVGGAVFDNEV
+78 
-89 HSNLPSGTATPAFS
+89 
-103 GSLAREGYTFAGWN
+103 
-117 PAVAETVTADVTYAA
+117 TADVTYAA
-132 KWEEGKTGPRRV
+132 KWEEGKTNARRV
-144 TLPTIP
+144 PLPTIP
-150 GPDVDLAALDTGHK
+150 KPDPAPADLNTGHK

-253 CNKGSTIYLVAKNP
+253 CNKGTTIYLVAKNP

-291 SWSTTDASIR
+291 SWSTTDAAIR

-306 VKNTIPTREGYV
+306 VKNTVPTREGYV
-318 FKGWKAKDGA
+318 FKGWKAKDGS
-328 DTIYAGGALC
+328 DTIYTGGALC

-359 AVWEEAVPS
+359 AVWEEDAPAQPTPLDEAGVKALLGENAVQIICTNAQIGHGS
-368 KPEWS
+368 KTFGLIDGTFTVHQSNNRCEVVINGFSSYMSEFDAAVSVPAGTHITDNSMAGQNRTKINLVWS
-373 DIRREMQKV
+373 DGKWTAADAPAKY
-382 SVHVTCINPDVNH
+382 HVLCSSQPAEPTAPGEGDLENI
-395 TEKTYSYKES
+395 EKLVRIVCDRNIHDAKEYGV
-405 NDDTIGSVQDSA
+405 IA
-417 GSYTCT
+417 GSCEFGGIDVTGDVPTCP
-423 VTVHL
+423 VTIRAAKYV
-428 GRYRL
+428 
-433 QYNQDFNREHEFA
+433 EA
-446 SSLTADVV
+446 
-454 LQYNGTGWV
+454 YNGTIGVEHAITGDTERLLILAWDANNNV
-463 IASALPLELK
+463 WRPMTDTPVTFTVVCPPAKPGAEDLSNLK
-473 LTCGSAP
+473 APVDVTCTTKPETHAA
-480 TPNPPGSDVLNSLK
+480 VHFSLR
-494 VLVKCDSKTYHFEKP
+494 
-509 YKMDDGDYR
+509 GG
-518 LEKVD
+518 
-523 DNTYTVIVLADKY
+523 TYTIGDVAGNETDGYTCDITVTADKY
-536 VEKYNAV
+536 VARYNMD
-543 YPGHTLFDNNTKT
+543 YGKHTLTGDNTKT
-556 IKLVYRYGAWTVVGS
+556 LTL
-571 NGVTF
+571 
-576 NVSCEQKYT
+576 KY
-585 VTYTDGVDG
+585 VEGQWAVD
-594 EVIFAD
+594 
-600 QVSYKKPGEKTP
+600 TP
-612 KFRGTPTRTG
+612 
-622 YKFIGWEP
+622 
-630 AVVGTVTANATYT
+630 
-643 AQWVSISDLD
+643 
-653 PAPELVS
+653 
-660 SLYMNFQCTNEN
+660 
-672 ASHDHRSEMIAIGY
+672 
-686 GIGAGGVIVT
+686 
-696 DAAGN
+696 
-701 PVYNKDGNIT
+701 
-711 AVITFYQDSGFL
+711 ITF
-723 NEYNKRTGVAHR
+723 
-735 YADYEPKTKSVD
+735 
-747 GVLIGEVFHMYKKDY
+747 
-762 PVVFDVVC
+762 PV
-770 GSLYTVTYKDGTNG
+770 
-784 TVFADD
+784 
-790 VHSNLNAN
+790 
-798 AATPAFVGGTPTR
+798 
-811 PGYVFT
+811 
-817 GWNPAV
+817 
-823 AATVTGNATYTAVWE
+823 E
-838 KDANGNGKPD
+838 
-848 KDEEKYTVTYTD
+848 
-860 GVENEEIFADET
+860 
-872 YSDLLSGTAT
+872 
-882 PAFNGTP
+882 
-889 TRKGYAF
+889 
-896 TGWNPAVAATVT
+896 
-908 GNATYA
+908 
-914 AVWEEA
+914 
-920 APPKPDKPTPPTD
+920 
-933 EIGGATVAVKC
+933 
-944 ITGHGDLSWKI
+944 
-955 DSSTFTVGEV
+955 
-965 TGDDTTGYTCTVTVQ
+965 
-980 AEVYVN
+980 
-986 AFNSDKKANGV
+986 
-997 KHTLADDAEKTFTM
+997 
-1011 TYVNGAWTGPTN
+1011 
-1023 PAVTFE
+1023 
-1029 VKCEEELVPVHL
+1029 CEEELFPVHL

-1047 DTSKAYKDVA
+1047 NTTTAYKDIA

-1079 GNYEFYGW
+1079 GNYKFYGW

-1205 KNTYTVTYTDGVD
+1205 KNTYTVTYTDGVN

-1237 FEGTPTRKGFVFD
+1237 FEGTPARAGYKFLGWEPTVAETVTENATYVAQWEKLYTVTYTDGVGGKAFEDDVHSDLEKDTPTPAFSGDTPTRKGFVFD

-1312 ASNVMGTA
+1312 VSNVMGTA

-1345 AVHTLIAGEPAEKTI
+1345 AVHTLIAGEPAEKTV

-1401 KIVCDNQNVKHGGK
+1401 KIVCDNQNVNHWGK

-1464 GEQAEKT
+1464 GEQAEKA
-1471 VELKWDGEKWVA
+1471 VELKWNGEKWVA

-1643 KGYKFLGWEPV
+1643 KGYKFVGWEPE
-1654 VADTVTENATYVA
+1654 VAE
-1667 QWEKLYTVTYTDG
+1667 
-1680 AKGKAFEDQVF
+1680 
-1691 TDLESGTK
+1691 
-1699 TPEFNGT
+1699 
-1706 PTRKGYKFLGW
+1706 
-1717 EPVVADTV
+1717 TV
-1725 TENVTYTAPV
+1725 TENVTYTAKWEELYTV
-1735 GRTLHRYLHR
+1735 TYTD
-1745 RREGQGVQGSG
+1745 GVKGKAFKDQVYSDLEAGTDTPKFDGKPTRKGYTFTGWSPKVTDTVTKDVTYVAQWKSVKNGKDNIPKTGDGEIVMVLGSVLLFSFCG
-1756 LQRS
+1756 ATAVSVYDRKRKHF

>member
-1 MVCAEFSVCFWHCSW
+1 MKNHGLRRIFSLLLALFMVFTLLPTTALAED
-16 SSHFCPRLRW
+16 
-26 QRIRRG
+26 
-32 LTKPSPRPSQWT
+32 TT
-44 GTRRRPIPP
+44 GADETQPKTVVVDEGEKKTDPP

-78 GVGGAVFDNEV
+78 GADGAVFDNDV

-103 GSLAREGYTFAGWN
+103 GSLAREGYTFVGWN

-132 KWEEGKTGPRRV
+132 KWEEGKTNARRV
-144 TLPTIP
+144 PLPTIP
-150 GPDVDLAALDTGHK
+150 KPDPAPADLNTGHK

-217 AASRASVNSGYQI
+217 AAGRASVNSGYQI

-318 FKGWKAKDGA
+318 FKGWKANDGS
-328 DTIYAGGALC
+328 DTIYTGGMTCA
-338 SVSQQGNDVVKNG
+338 VSQYGNDVVKNG

-359 AVWEEAVPS
+359 AVWEEA
-368 KPEWS
+368 
-373 DIRREMQKV
+373 
-382 SVHVTCINPDVNH
+382 
-395 TEKTYSYKES
+395 
-405 NDDTIGSVQDSA
+405 
-417 GSYTCT
+417 
-423 VTVHL
+423 
-428 GRYRL
+428 
-433 QYNQDFNREHEFA
+433 
-446 SSLTADVV
+446 
-454 LQYNGTGWV
+454 
-463 IASALPLELK
+463 
-473 LTCGSAP
+473 
-480 TPNPPGSDVLNSLK
+480 
-494 VLVKCDSKTYHFEKP
+494 
-509 YKMDDGDYR
+509 
-518 LEKVD
+518 
-523 DNTYTVIVLADKY
+523 
-536 VEKYNAV
+536 
-543 YPGHTLFDNNTKT
+543 
-556 IKLVYRYGAWTVVGS
+556 
-571 NGVTF
+571 
-576 NVSCEQKYT
+576 
-585 VTYTDGVDG
+585 
-594 EVIFAD
+594 
-600 QVSYKKPGEKTP
+600 
-612 KFRGTPTRTG
+612 
-622 YKFIGWEP
+622 
-630 AVVGTVTANATYT
+630 
-643 AQWVSISDLD
+643 
-653 PAPELVS
+653 
-660 SLYMNFQCTNEN
+660 
-672 ASHDHRSEMIAIGY
+672 
-686 GIGAGGVIVT
+686 
-696 DAAGN
+696 
-701 PVYNKDGNIT
+701 
-711 AVITFYQDSGFL
+711 
-723 NEYNKRTGVAHR
+723 
-735 YADYEPKTKSVD
+735 
-747 GVLIGEVFHMYKKDY
+747 
-762 PVVFDVVC
+762 
-770 GSLYTVTYKDGTNG
+770 
-784 TVFADD
+784 
-790 VHSNLNAN
+790 
-798 AATPAFVGGTPTR
+798 
-811 PGYVFT
+811 
-817 GWNPAV
+817 
-823 AATVTGNATYTAVWE
+823 
-838 KDANGNGKPD
+838 
-848 KDEEKYTVTYTD
+848 
-860 GVENEEIFADET
+860 
-872 YSDLLSGTAT
+872 
-882 PAFNGTP
+882 
-889 TRKGYAF
+889 
-896 TGWNPAVAATVT
+896 
-908 GNATYA
+908 
-914 AVWEEA
+914 
-920 APPKPDKPTPPTD
+920 APPKPDKPTAPG
-933 EIGGATVAVKC
+933 E
-944 ITGHGDLSWKI
+944 GDLSGLI
-955 DSSTFTVGEV
+955 GQITVNCTNGKAAHELKTKGYTLISGSYTTSEV
-965 TGDDTTGYTCTVTVQ
+965 AGDAENGYTCTVTINSQKYVEQ
-980 AEVYVN
+980 FDTDTGAAHTPKDAAATVTLKHTDNGWAVERGVPVVFNVVCVTEIVPPAKPGAEDLANLEAPVEVVCTTKPETHAAAHFSLGDGTYTIGDVAGNKTDGYTCDITVTADRYVWWYN
-986 AFNSDKKANGV
+986 LDYG
-997 KHTLADDAEKTFTM
+997 KHTLTGDNTKTLTLK
-1011 TYVNGAWTGPTN
+1011 YVEGQW
-1023 PAVTFE
+1023 AVDTPITFPVE
-1029 VKCEEELVPVHL
+1029 CEEELFPVHL

-1047 DTSKAYKDVA
+1047 DTSKAYKDIP

-1149 RLYSTTALFGSTLP
+1149 RLYSTTAPFGSTLP

-1205 KNTYTVTYTDGVD
+1205 KNTYTVTYTDGVN

-1223 DQAYTAKYEDATPA
+1223 DQTYTAKYEDATPT
-1237 FEGTPTRKGFVFD
+1237 FEGTPARKGFVFD
-1250 GWNPEVAETVTE
+1250 GWNPEVAETVT
-1262 DVTYT
+1262 DNATYT

-1312 ASNVMGTA
+1312 VSDVMGTA

-1335 IEKYSSDMSD
+1335 IEKYSSDMGD

-1401 KIVCDNQNVKHGGK
+1401 RIVCDNQNVNHWAK

-1438 CTITVKAAKIIE
+1438 CTITVKAAKIVE
-1450 KYSSDMGKTHALIV
+1450 KYGSDFGKPHDLII
-1464 GEQAEKT
+1464 GEAAEKT

-1517 TTTAHNGKSYT
+1517 TTTAHNDKSYT
-1528 LIEDTYNVSDPER
+1528 LIEGTYEVSDPER

-1615 EEVFADVV
+1615 EEVFEDVV
-1623 YNDIPYGTNTPA
+1623 YKDIPYGTSTPA

-1643 KGYKFLGWEPV
+1643 EGYKFVGWEPE
-1654 VADTVTENATYVA
+1654 VAETVTENVTYTA
-1667 QWEKLYTVTYTDG
+1667 KWEKLYTVTYTDG
-1680 AKGKAFEDQVF
+1680 AKGKAFKDQVYS
-1691 TDLESGTK
+1691 DLEAGTD
-1699 TPEFNGT
+1699 TPKFDGK
-1706 PTRKGYKFLGW
+1706 PTRKGYTFTGW
-1717 EPVVADTV
+1717 SPKVTDTV
-1725 TENVTYTAPV
+1725 TKDVTYVAQWKSVKNGKDNIPKTGDSEIV
-1735 GRTLHRYLHR
+1735 MVL
-1745 RREGQGVQGSG
+1745 GSILLFSFCG
-1756 LQRS
+1756 AAAVSVYDRKRKHF

>member
-1 MVCAEFSVCFWHCSW
+1 MKNHGLRRIFSLFLALFMVFTLLPTTALAED
-16 SSHFCPRLRW
+16 
-26 QRIRRG
+26 
-32 LTKPSPRPSQWT
+32 TT
-44 GTRRRPIPP
+44 GADETQPKTVVVDEGEKKTDPP

-78 GVGGAVFDNEV
+78 GADGAVFPNQV
-89 HSNLPSGTATPAFS
+89 YSNLSSGTATPAFS
-103 GSLAREGYTFAGWN
+103 GTPAREGYTFAGWN

-291 SWSTTDASIR
+291 SWSTTDAAIR

-318 FKGWKAKDGA
+318 FKGWKAKDGS
-328 DTIYAGGALC
+328 DTIYTGGTLC

-359 AVWEEAVPS
+359 AVWEEA
-368 KPEWS
+368 
-373 DIRREMQKV
+373 
-382 SVHVTCINPDVNH
+382 T
-395 TEKTYSYKES
+395 
-405 NDDTIGSVQDSA
+405 
-417 GSYTCT
+417 
-423 VTVHL
+423 
-428 GRYRL
+428 
-433 QYNQDFNREHEFA
+433 
-446 SSLTADVV
+446 
-454 LQYNGTGWV
+454 
-463 IASALPLELK
+463 
-473 LTCGSAP
+473 
-480 TPNPPGSDVLNSLK
+480 
-494 VLVKCDSKTYHFEKP
+494 
-509 YKMDDGDYR
+509 
-518 LEKVD
+518 
-523 DNTYTVIVLADKY
+523 
-536 VEKYNAV
+536 
-543 YPGHTLFDNNTKT
+543 
-556 IKLVYRYGAWTVVGS
+556 
-571 NGVTF
+571 
-576 NVSCEQKYT
+576 
-585 VTYTDGVDG
+585 
-594 EVIFAD
+594 
-600 QVSYKKPGEKTP
+600 
-612 KFRGTPTRTG
+612 
-622 YKFIGWEP
+622 
-630 AVVGTVTANATYT
+630 
-643 AQWVSISDLD
+643 
-653 PAPELVS
+653 
-660 SLYMNFQCTNEN
+660 
-672 ASHDHRSEMIAIGY
+672 
-686 GIGAGGVIVT
+686 
-696 DAAGN
+696 
-701 PVYNKDGNIT
+701 
-711 AVITFYQDSGFL
+711 
-723 NEYNKRTGVAHR
+723 
-735 YADYEPKTKSVD
+735 
-747 GVLIGEVFHMYKKDY
+747 
-762 PVVFDVVC
+762 
-770 GSLYTVTYKDGTNG
+770 
-784 TVFADD
+784 
-790 VHSNLNAN
+790 
-798 AATPAFVGGTPTR
+798 
-811 PGYVFT
+811 
-817 GWNPAV
+817 
-823 AATVTGNATYTAVWE
+823 
-838 KDANGNGKPD
+838 
-848 KDEEKYTVTYTD
+848 
-860 GVENEEIFADET
+860 
-872 YSDLLSGTAT
+872 
-882 PAFNGTP
+882 
-889 TRKGYAF
+889 
-896 TGWNPAVAATVT
+896 
-908 GNATYA
+908 
-914 AVWEEA
+914 
-920 APPKPDKPTPPTD
+920 PPKPDKPTAPG
-933 EIGGATVAVKC
+933 E
-944 ITGHGDLSWKI
+944 GDLSGLI
-955 DSSTFTVGEV
+955 DNITVNCTNGKAAHELKTKGYTLISGSYTTSEV
-965 TGDDTTGYTCTVTVQ
+965 AGDAENGYTYTVTINSQKYVEQFDTDTGAAHDPKGVNATVTLKYTDNGWTVESGAPVVFDVACVTEIVPPAKPGAEDLAKLEAPVEVVCTTKPETHAAAHFSLGDGTYTIGDVAGNKTDGYTCDITVT
-980 AEVYVN
+980 ADRYVWWYN
-986 AFNSDKKANGV
+986 LDYG
-997 KHTLADDAEKTFTM
+997 KHTLTGDNTKTLTLK
-1011 TYVNGAWTGPTN
+1011 YVEGQW
-1023 PAVTFE
+1023 AVDTPITFPVE
-1029 VKCEEELVPVHL
+1029 CEEDLFPVHL

-1047 DTSKAYKDVA
+1047 NTTTAYKDIA

-1087 YDDGAW
+1087 YDDGLF
-1093 NNYKANPANPP
+1093 NIYKSDPANPP

-1183 GQNGDV
+1183 GQNSDV

-1205 KNTYTVTYTDGVD
+1205 KNTYTVTYTDGVN

-1237 FEGTPTRKGFVFD
+1237 FEGTPARAGYKFLGWEPTVAETVTENATYVAQWEKLYTVTYTDGVDGKAFKDDVHSDLEKDTPTPAFSGDTPTRKGFVFD

-1291 CDNQNVKH
+1291 CDNQNVNH
-1299 GAKAYKVTLGEYT
+1299 GEKKYKPTLGEYT
-1312 ASNVMGTA
+1312 VSNVMGTA

-1335 IEKYSSDMSD
+1335 IEKYSSDMGD

-1394 GAIGRGV
+1394 GSIGRGV
-1401 KIVCDNQNVKHGGK
+1401 RIVCDNQHVNHWAK

-1450 KYSSDMGKTHALIV
+1450 KYGSDFGKPHDLII
-1464 GEQAEKT
+1464 GEAAEKT

-1503 ELKGLG
+1503 DLKELG
-1509 INAKVDCT
+1509 IDAKVHCA
-1517 TTTAHNGKSYT
+1517 TTTAHTDATYA
-1528 LIEDTYNVSDPER
+1528 LIGGTYEISDPAR
-1541 KGTAYTCILT
+1541 KGTVYTCTLT
-1551 VNAKDYVAKYNA
+1551 VKAKDYVAKYNA

-1623 YNDIPYGTNTPA
+1623 YKDIPYGTSTPA

-1643 KGYKFLGWEPV
+1643 EGYKFVGWEPE
-1654 VADTVTENATYVA
+1654 VAETVTKNVTYTA
-1667 QWEKLYTVTYTDG
+1667 KWEKLYTVTYTDG
-1680 AKGKAFEDQVF
+1680 AKGKAFKDQVYS
-1691 TDLESGTK
+1691 DLEAGTD
-1699 TPEFNGT
+1699 TPKFDGK
-1706 PTRKGYKFLGW
+1706 PTRKGYTFTGW
-1717 EPVVADTV
+1717 SPKVTDTV
-1725 TENVTYTAPV
+1725 TKDVTYVAQWKSTKNGKDNVPKTGDSEIV
-1735 GRTLHRYLHR
+1735 MVL
-1745 RREGQGVQGSG
+1745 GSVLLFSFCG
-1756 LQRS
+1756 AAAVSVYDRKRKHF

>member
-1 MVCAEFSVCFWHCSW
+1 MTA
-16 SSHFCPRLRW
+16 
-26 QRIRRG
+26 
-32 LTKPSPRPSQWT
+32 
-44 GTRRRPIPP
+44 
-53 AQEQPKNE
+53 N
-61 NPPAPEEPKTF
+61 
-72 TVTYTD
+72 VTY
-78 GVGGAVFDNEV
+78 
-89 HSNLPSGTATPAFS
+89 
-103 GSLAREGYTFAGWN
+103 
-117 PAVAETVTADVTYAA
+117 VAQWET
-132 KWEEGKTGPRRV
+132 GKTSARRV

-150 GPDVDLAALDTGHK
+150 EPDIAPAALNTGHK
-164 IDVRFTV
+164 IDVTFTV

-306 VKNTIPTREGYV
+306 VKNTVPTREGYV
-318 FKGWKAKDGA
+318 FKGWKANDGS
-328 DTIYAGGALC
+328 DTIYTGGMTCA
-338 SVSQQGNDVVKNG
+338 VSQYGNDVVKNG

-359 AVWEEAVPS
+359 AVWEEA
-368 KPEWS
+368 
-373 DIRREMQKV
+373 
-382 SVHVTCINPDVNH
+382 T
-395 TEKTYSYKES
+395 
-405 NDDTIGSVQDSA
+405 
-417 GSYTCT
+417 
-423 VTVHL
+423 
-428 GRYRL
+428 
-433 QYNQDFNREHEFA
+433 
-446 SSLTADVV
+446 
-454 LQYNGTGWV
+454 
-463 IASALPLELK
+463 
-473 LTCGSAP
+473 
-480 TPNPPGSDVLNSLK
+480 
-494 VLVKCDSKTYHFEKP
+494 
-509 YKMDDGDYR
+509 
-518 LEKVD
+518 
-523 DNTYTVIVLADKY
+523 
-536 VEKYNAV
+536 
-543 YPGHTLFDNNTKT
+543 
-556 IKLVYRYGAWTVVGS
+556 
-571 NGVTF
+571 
-576 NVSCEQKYT
+576 
-585 VTYTDGVDG
+585 
-594 EVIFAD
+594 
-600 QVSYKKPGEKTP
+600 
-612 KFRGTPTRTG
+612 
-622 YKFIGWEP
+622 
-630 AVVGTVTANATYT
+630 
-643 AQWVSISDLD
+643 
-653 PAPELVS
+653 
-660 SLYMNFQCTNEN
+660 
-672 ASHDHRSEMIAIGY
+672 
-686 GIGAGGVIVT
+686 
-696 DAAGN
+696 
-701 PVYNKDGNIT
+701 
-711 AVITFYQDSGFL
+711 
-723 NEYNKRTGVAHR
+723 
-735 YADYEPKTKSVD
+735 
-747 GVLIGEVFHMYKKDY
+747 
-762 PVVFDVVC
+762 
-770 GSLYTVTYKDGTNG
+770 
-784 TVFADD
+784 
-790 VHSNLNAN
+790 
-798 AATPAFVGGTPTR
+798 
-811 PGYVFT
+811 
-817 GWNPAV
+817 
-823 AATVTGNATYTAVWE
+823 
-838 KDANGNGKPD
+838 
-848 KDEEKYTVTYTD
+848 
-860 GVENEEIFADET
+860 
-872 YSDLLSGTAT
+872 
-882 PAFNGTP
+882 
-889 TRKGYAF
+889 
-896 TGWNPAVAATVT
+896 
-908 GNATYA
+908 
-914 AVWEEA
+914 
-920 APPKPDKPTPPTD
+920 PPKPDKPTAPG
-933 EIGGATVAVKC
+933 E
-944 ITGHGDLSWKI
+944 GDLSGLI
-955 DSSTFTVGEV
+955 DNITVNCTNGKAAHELKTKGYTLISGSYTTSEV
-965 TGDDTTGYTCTVTVQ
+965 AGDAENGYTYTVTINSQKYVEQFDTDTGAAHDPKDATATVTLNHTDNGWAVESGAPVVFDVACVTEIVPPTKPGAEDLSNLKAPVDVTCTTKPETHAAVHFSLRGGTYTIGYVAGNETDGYTCDITVT
-980 AEVYVN
+980 ADKYVARYN
-986 AFNSDKKANGV
+986 MDYG
-997 KHTLADDAEKTFTM
+997 KHTLTGDNTKTLTLK
-1011 TYVNGAWTGPTN
+1011 YVEGQW
-1023 PAVTFE
+1023 AVDTPITFPVE
-1029 VKCEEELVPVHL
+1029 CEEELFPVHL

-1072 DIADYYT
+1072 NIADYYT

-1087 YDDGAW
+1087 YDDGLF
-1093 NNYKANPANPP
+1093 NIYKSDPANPP

-1149 RLYSTTALFGSTLP
+1149 RLHSTTALFGSTLP

-1205 KNTYTVTYTDGVD
+1205 KNTYTVTYTDGVN

-1223 DQAYTAKYEDATPA
+1223 DQVYNVPFEDATPA
-1237 FEGTPTRKGFVFD
+1237 FDGTPARAGYKFLGWEPTVAETVTENATYVAQWEKLYTVTYTDGVGGKAFKDDVHSDLEKDTPTPAFSGDTPTRKGFVFD

-1291 CDNQNVKH
+1291 CDNQNVNH
-1299 GAKAYKVTLGEYT
+1299 GEKKYKPTLGEYT
-1312 ASNVMGTA
+1312 VSDVMGTA

-1401 KIVCDNQNVKHGGK
+1401 RIVCDNQNVNHWAK

-1438 CTITVKAAKIIE
+1438 CTITVKAAKIVE
-1450 KYSSDMGKTHALIV
+1450 KYGSDFGKPHDLII
-1464 GEQAEKT
+1464 GEAAEKT

-1541 KGTAYTCILT
+1541 KGTVYTCILT

-1615 EEVFADVV
+1615 EEVFEDVV
-1623 YNDIPYGTNTPA
+1623 YKDIPYGTSTPA

-1643 KGYKFLGWEPV
+1643 EGYKFVGWEPE
-1654 VADTVTENATYVA
+1654 VAETVTKNVTYTA
-1667 QWEKLYTVTYTDG
+1667 KWEKLYTVTYTDG
-1680 AKGKAFEDQVF
+1680 VKGKAFKDQVYS
-1691 TDLESGTK
+1691 DLEAGTD
-1699 TPEFNGT
+1699 TPKFDGK
-1706 PTRKGYKFLGW
+1706 PTRKGYTFTGW
-1717 EPVVADTV
+1717 SPKVTDTV
-1725 TENVTYTAPV
+1725 TKDVTYVAQWKSVKNGKDNIPKTGDSEIV
-1735 GRTLHRYLHR
+1735 MVL
-1745 RREGQGVQGSG
+1745 GSVLLFSFCG
-1756 LQRS
+1756 AAAVSVYDRKRKHF

>member
-1 MVCAEFSVCFWHCSW
+1 MQTVCASGMDRQMKGEYFKMKNHGLRRIFSLFLALFMVFTLL
-16 SSHFCPRLRW
+16 PTTALAED
-26 QRIRRG
+26 
-32 LTKPSPRPSQWT
+32 TT
-44 GTRRRPIPP
+44 GADEIQPKTVAVDGGEKKTDPP

-78 GVGGAVFDNEV
+78 GANGAVFPNQV
-89 HSNLPSGTATPAFS
+89 SNLPAGTATPAFS
-103 GSLAREGYTFAGWN
+103 GTLARDGYTFAGWN

-132 KWEEGKTGPRRV
+132 KWEEGKTNARRV
-144 TLPTIP
+144 PLPTIP
-150 GPDVDLAALDTGHK
+150 KPDPAPADLNTGHK

-291 SWSTTDASIR
+291 SWSTTDAAIR

-318 FKGWKAKDGA
+318 FKGWKANDGS
-328 DTIYAGGALC
+328 DTIYTGGMTCA
-338 SVSQQGNDVVKNG
+338 VSQYGNDVVKNG

-359 AVWEEAVPS
+359 AVWEEA
-368 KPEWS
+368 
-373 DIRREMQKV
+373 
-382 SVHVTCINPDVNH
+382 
-395 TEKTYSYKES
+395 
-405 NDDTIGSVQDSA
+405 
-417 GSYTCT
+417 
-423 VTVHL
+423 
-428 GRYRL
+428 
-433 QYNQDFNREHEFA
+433 
-446 SSLTADVV
+446 
-454 LQYNGTGWV
+454 
-463 IASALPLELK
+463 
-473 LTCGSAP
+473 
-480 TPNPPGSDVLNSLK
+480 
-494 VLVKCDSKTYHFEKP
+494 
-509 YKMDDGDYR
+509 
-518 LEKVD
+518 
-523 DNTYTVIVLADKY
+523 
-536 VEKYNAV
+536 
-543 YPGHTLFDNNTKT
+543 
-556 IKLVYRYGAWTVVGS
+556 
-571 NGVTF
+571 
-576 NVSCEQKYT
+576 
-585 VTYTDGVDG
+585 
-594 EVIFAD
+594 
-600 QVSYKKPGEKTP
+600 
-612 KFRGTPTRTG
+612 
-622 YKFIGWEP
+622 
-630 AVVGTVTANATYT
+630 
-643 AQWVSISDLD
+643 
-653 PAPELVS
+653 
-660 SLYMNFQCTNEN
+660 
-672 ASHDHRSEMIAIGY
+672 
-686 GIGAGGVIVT
+686 
-696 DAAGN
+696 
-701 PVYNKDGNIT
+701 
-711 AVITFYQDSGFL
+711 
-723 NEYNKRTGVAHR
+723 
-735 YADYEPKTKSVD
+735 
-747 GVLIGEVFHMYKKDY
+747 
-762 PVVFDVVC
+762 
-770 GSLYTVTYKDGTNG
+770 
-784 TVFADD
+784 
-790 VHSNLNAN
+790 
-798 AATPAFVGGTPTR
+798 
-811 PGYVFT
+811 
-817 GWNPAV
+817 
-823 AATVTGNATYTAVWE
+823 
-838 KDANGNGKPD
+838 
-848 KDEEKYTVTYTD
+848 
-860 GVENEEIFADET
+860 
-872 YSDLLSGTAT
+872 
-882 PAFNGTP
+882 
-889 TRKGYAF
+889 
-896 TGWNPAVAATVT
+896 
-908 GNATYA
+908 
-914 AVWEEA
+914 
-920 APPKPDKPTPPTD
+920 APPKPDKPTAPG
-933 EIGGATVAVKC
+933 E
-944 ITGHGDLSWKI
+944 GDLSGLI
-955 DSSTFTVGEV
+955 DNITVNCTNGKAAHELKTKGYTLISGSYTTSEV
-965 TGDDTTGYTCTVTVQ
+965 AGDAENGYTYTVTINSQKYVEQFDTDTGAAHDPKGVNATVTLKYTDNGWTVESGAPVVFDVACVTEIVPPARPGAEDLSNLKAPVDVTCTTKPETHAAVHFSLRGGTYTIGDVAGNETDGYTCDITVT
-980 AEVYVN
+980 ADKYVARYN
-986 AFNSDKKANGV
+986 MDYG
-997 KHTLADDAEKTFTM
+997 KHTLTGDNTKTLTLK
-1011 TYVNGAWTGPTN
+1011 YVEGQW
-1023 PAVTFE
+1023 AVDTPITFPVE
-1029 VKCEEELVPVHL
+1029 CEEELFPVHL

-1087 YDDGAW
+1087 YDDGLF
-1093 NNYKANPANPP
+1093 NIYKSDPANPP

-1149 RLYSTTALFGSTLP
+1149 RLYSTTAPFGSTLP

-1205 KNTYTVTYTDGVD
+1205 KNTYTVTYTDGVN

-1237 FEGTPTRKGFVFD
+1237 FEGTPARKGFVFD
-1250 GWNPEVAETVTE
+1250 GWTPEVAETVT
-1262 DVTYT
+1262 DNATYT
-1267 AQWKPVQPDKKAIEG
+1267 AQWKPIQPDKKAIEG

-1312 ASNVMGTA
+1312 VSNVMGTA

-1327 VTVRAAKF
+1327 VTVKAAKF
-1335 IEKYSSDMSD
+1335 IEKYSSDMGD

-1401 KIVCDNQNVKHGGK
+1401 KIVCDNQNVNHWGK

-1450 KYSSDMGKTHALIV
+1450 KYSSDMGKAHDLII
-1464 GEQAEKT
+1464 GEAAEKT

-1503 ELKGLG
+1503 DLKELG
-1509 INAKVDCT
+1509 IDTKVHCA
-1517 TTTAHNGKSYT
+1517 TTTAHTDATYA
-1528 LIEDTYNVSDPER
+1528 LIGGTYEISDPAR
-1541 KGTAYTCILT
+1541 KGTVYTCTLT
-1551 VNAKDYVAKYNA
+1551 VKAKDYVAKYNA

-1615 EEVFADVV
+1615 EEVFEDVV

-1680 AKGKAFEDQVF
+1680 AKGKAFEDQVYS
-1691 TDLESGTK
+1691 DLEAGTD
-1699 TPEFNGT
+1699 TPKFDGK
-1706 PTRKGYKFLGW
+1706 PTRKGYTFTGW
-1717 EPVVADTV
+1717 SPKVTDTV
-1725 TENVTYTAPV
+1725 TKDVTYIAQWKSVKNGKDNIPKTGDSEIV
-1735 GRTLHRYLHR
+1735 MVL
-1745 RREGQGVQGSG
+1745 GSVLLFSFCG
-1756 LQRS
+1756 AAAVSVYDRKRKHF

>member
-1 MVCAEFSVCFWHCSW
+1 MDRQMKGEYFKMKNHGLRRIFSLFLALFMVFTLLPTTALAED
-16 SSHFCPRLRW
+16 
-26 QRIRRG
+26 
-32 LTKPSPRPSQWT
+32 TT
-44 GTRRRPIPP
+44 GADETQPKTVVVDEGEKKTDPP

-78 GVGGAVFDNEV
+78 GADGAVFPNQV
-89 HSNLPSGTATPAFS
+89 YSNLSSGTATPAFS
-103 GSLAREGYTFAGWN
+103 GTPAREGYTFAGWN

-291 SWSTTDASIR
+291 SWSTTDAAIR

-318 FKGWKAKDGA
+318 FKGWKAKDGS
-328 DTIYAGGALC
+328 DTIYTGGTLC

-359 AVWEEAVPS
+359 AVWEEDAPAQPTPLDEAGVKALLGENAVQIICTNAQIGHGS
-368 KPEWS
+368 KTFGLIDGTFTVHQSNNRCEVVINGFSSYMSEFDAAVSVPAGTHITDNSMAGQNRTKINLVWS
-373 DIRREMQKV
+373 DGKWTAADAPAKY
-382 SVHVTCINPDVNH
+382 HVLCSSQPAEPTAPGEGDLENI
-395 TEKTYSYKES
+395 EKLVRIVCDRNIHDAKEYGV
-405 NDDTIGSVQDSA
+405 IA
-417 GSYTCT
+417 GSCEFGDIDMTGDVPTCP
-423 VTVHL
+423 VTIQAAEYVK
-428 GRYRL
+428 
-433 QYNQDFNREHEFA
+433 A
-446 SSLTADVV
+446 
-454 LQYNGTGWV
+454 YNGTIGVEHTITGDTERLLILAWDANNNVWRPMTDTPVTFTV
-463 IASALPLELK
+463 ICPPAKPGAEDLAKLEAPVEVACTTKPETHTAASFALIE
-473 LTCGSAP
+473 G
-480 TPNPPGSDVLNSLK
+480 
-494 VLVKCDSKTYHFEKP
+494 
-509 YKMDDGDYR
+509 
-518 LEKVD
+518 
-523 DNTYTVIVLADKY
+523 TYTVGDVSGNETDGYTCDIIITADEYVTKYNTDFGKHTLTGDNTKPLTLKY
-536 VEKYNAV
+536 VE
-543 YPGHTLFDNNTKT
+543 G
-556 IKLVYRYGAWTVVGS
+556 RWVV
-571 NGVTF
+571 NDPVTF
-576 NVSCEQKYT
+576 
-585 VTYTDGVDG
+585 
-594 EVIFAD
+594 
-600 QVSYKKPGEKTP
+600 
-612 KFRGTPTRTG
+612 
-622 YKFIGWEP
+622 
-630 AVVGTVTANATYT
+630 
-643 AQWVSISDLD
+643 
-653 PAPELVS
+653 
-660 SLYMNFQCTNEN
+660 
-672 ASHDHRSEMIAIGY
+672 
-686 GIGAGGVIVT
+686 
-696 DAAGN
+696 
-701 PVYNKDGNIT
+701 PV
-711 AVITFYQDSGFL
+711 
-723 NEYNKRTGVAHR
+723 E
-735 YADYEPKTKSVD
+735 
-747 GVLIGEVFHMYKKDY
+747 
-762 PVVFDVVC
+762 
-770 GSLYTVTYKDGTNG
+770 
-784 TVFADD
+784 
-790 VHSNLNAN
+790 
-798 AATPAFVGGTPTR
+798 
-811 PGYVFT
+811 
-817 GWNPAV
+817 
-823 AATVTGNATYTAVWE
+823 
-838 KDANGNGKPD
+838 
-848 KDEEKYTVTYTD
+848 
-860 GVENEEIFADET
+860 
-872 YSDLLSGTAT
+872 
-882 PAFNGTP
+882 
-889 TRKGYAF
+889 
-896 TGWNPAVAATVT
+896 
-908 GNATYA
+908 
-914 AVWEEA
+914 
-920 APPKPDKPTPPTD
+920 
-933 EIGGATVAVKC
+933 
-944 ITGHGDLSWKI
+944 
-955 DSSTFTVGEV
+955 
-965 TGDDTTGYTCTVTVQ
+965 
-980 AEVYVN
+980 
-986 AFNSDKKANGV
+986 
-997 KHTLADDAEKTFTM
+997 
-1011 TYVNGAWTGPTN
+1011 
-1023 PAVTFE
+1023 
-1029 VKCEEELVPVHL
+1029 CEEELFPVHL

-1087 YDDGAW
+1087 YDDGLF
-1093 NNYKANPANPP
+1093 NIYKSDPANPP

-1149 RLYSTTALFGSTLP
+1149 RLYSTTAPFGSTLP

-1205 KNTYTVTYTDGVD
+1205 KNTYTVTYTDGVN

-1237 FEGTPTRKGFVFD
+1237 FEGTPARKGFVFD
-1250 GWNPEVAETVTE
+1250 GWTPEVAETVT
-1262 DVTYT
+1262 DNATYT

-1291 CDNQNVKH
+1291 CDNQNVNH
-1299 GAKAYKVTLGEYT
+1299 GEKKYKPTLGEYT
-1312 ASNVMGTA
+1312 VSNVMGTA

-1401 KIVCDNQNVKHGGK
+1401 KIVCDNQNVNHGEKKYKPTLGEYTVSNVMGTAADGYTCTVTVRAAKFIEKYSSDMSDAVHTLIAGEPAEKTIELKWNGEKWVAETELPVTFHTLCPPEQPSKKDIEGAIGRGVKIVCDNQNVNHWGK

-1471 VELKWDGEKWVA
+1471 VELKWNGEKWVA

-1509 INAKVDCT
+1509 INAKVDCA

-1528 LIEDTYNVSDPER
+1528 LIEGTYDVSDPER

-1623 YNDIPYGTNTPA
+1623 YKDIPYGTSTPA

-1643 KGYKFLGWEPV
+1643 KGYKFVGWEPE
-1654 VADTVTENATYVA
+1654 VAETVTKNVTYTA
-1667 QWEKLYTVTYTDG
+1667 KWEELYTVTYTDG
-1680 AKGKAFEDQVF
+1680 VKGKAFKDQVYS
-1691 TDLESGTK
+1691 DLEAGTD
-1699 TPEFNGT
+1699 TPKFDGK
-1706 PTRKGYKFLGW
+1706 PTRKGYTFTGW
-1717 EPVVADTV
+1717 SPKVTDTV
-1725 TENVTYTAPV
+1725 TKDVTYVAQWKSVKNGKDNIPKTGDSEIV
-1735 GRTLHRYLHR
+1735 MVL
-1745 RREGQGVQGSG
+1745 GSVLLFSFCG
-1756 LQRS
+1756 AAAVSVYDRKRKHF

>member
-1 MVCAEFSVCFWHCSW
+1 MTA
-16 SSHFCPRLRW
+16 
-26 QRIRRG
+26 
-32 LTKPSPRPSQWT
+32 
-44 GTRRRPIPP
+44 
-53 AQEQPKNE
+53 N
-61 NPPAPEEPKTF
+61 
-72 TVTYTD
+72 VTY
-78 GVGGAVFDNEV
+78 
-89 HSNLPSGTATPAFS
+89 
-103 GSLAREGYTFAGWN
+103 
-117 PAVAETVTADVTYAA
+117 VAQ
-132 KWEEGKTGPRRV
+132 WEAGKTNPRRV
-144 TLPTIP
+144 TVPPIP
-150 GPDVDLAALDTGHK
+150 DPGVAPAALNTGHK

-179 IGYNYGSSEKTKFV
+179 IGYNYGSSEKTQFV
-193 CQYKTNHSDTAYNNH
+193 CQYKTNHSDTASTNH

-217 AASRASVNSGYQI
+217 AAGRASVNSGYQI

-253 CNKGSTIYLVAKNP
+253 CNKGTTIYLVAKNP

-291 SWSTTDASIR
+291 SWSTTDAAIR

-318 FKGWKAKDGA
+318 FKGWKANDGS
-328 DTIYAGGALC
+328 DTIYTGGTLC
-338 SVSQQGNDVVKNG
+338 SVSQYGNDVVKNG

-359 AVWEEAVPS
+359 AVWEEA
-368 KPEWS
+368 
-373 DIRREMQKV
+373 
-382 SVHVTCINPDVNH
+382 T
-395 TEKTYSYKES
+395 
-405 NDDTIGSVQDSA
+405 
-417 GSYTCT
+417 
-423 VTVHL
+423 
-428 GRYRL
+428 
-433 QYNQDFNREHEFA
+433 
-446 SSLTADVV
+446 
-454 LQYNGTGWV
+454 
-463 IASALPLELK
+463 
-473 LTCGSAP
+473 
-480 TPNPPGSDVLNSLK
+480 
-494 VLVKCDSKTYHFEKP
+494 
-509 YKMDDGDYR
+509 
-518 LEKVD
+518 
-523 DNTYTVIVLADKY
+523 
-536 VEKYNAV
+536 
-543 YPGHTLFDNNTKT
+543 
-556 IKLVYRYGAWTVVGS
+556 
-571 NGVTF
+571 
-576 NVSCEQKYT
+576 
-585 VTYTDGVDG
+585 
-594 EVIFAD
+594 
-600 QVSYKKPGEKTP
+600 
-612 KFRGTPTRTG
+612 
-622 YKFIGWEP
+622 
-630 AVVGTVTANATYT
+630 
-643 AQWVSISDLD
+643 
-653 PAPELVS
+653 
-660 SLYMNFQCTNEN
+660 
-672 ASHDHRSEMIAIGY
+672 
-686 GIGAGGVIVT
+686 
-696 DAAGN
+696 
-701 PVYNKDGNIT
+701 
-711 AVITFYQDSGFL
+711 
-723 NEYNKRTGVAHR
+723 
-735 YADYEPKTKSVD
+735 
-747 GVLIGEVFHMYKKDY
+747 
-762 PVVFDVVC
+762 
-770 GSLYTVTYKDGTNG
+770 
-784 TVFADD
+784 
-790 VHSNLNAN
+790 
-798 AATPAFVGGTPTR
+798 
-811 PGYVFT
+811 
-817 GWNPAV
+817 
-823 AATVTGNATYTAVWE
+823 
-838 KDANGNGKPD
+838 
-848 KDEEKYTVTYTD
+848 
-860 GVENEEIFADET
+860 
-872 YSDLLSGTAT
+872 
-882 PAFNGTP
+882 
-889 TRKGYAF
+889 
-896 TGWNPAVAATVT
+896 
-908 GNATYA
+908 
-914 AVWEEA
+914 
-920 APPKPDKPTPPTD
+920 PPKPDKPTAPG
-933 EIGGATVAVKC
+933 E
-944 ITGHGDLSWKI
+944 GDLSGLI
-955 DSSTFTVGEV
+955 DNITVNCTNGKAAHELKTKGYTLISGSYTTSEV
-965 TGDDTTGYTCTVTVQ
+965 AGDAENGYTYTVTINSQKYVEQFDTDTGATHDPKDASATVTLKYTDNGWTVTSGTPVVFNVACVTEIVPPAKPGAEDLAKLEAPVEVACTTKPETHNAARFPLIEGTYNIGDVSGNETDGYTCDIIITADEYVTK
-980 AEVYVN
+980 YN
-986 AFNSDKKANGV
+986 TDFG
-997 KHTLADDAEKTFTM
+997 KHTLTGDNTKPLTLK
-1011 TYVNGAWTGPTN
+1011 YVEGRWVVNDP
-1023 PAVTFE
+1023 VTFPVE
-1029 VKCEEELVPVHL
+1029 CEEELFPVHL

-1087 YDDGAW
+1087 YDDGLF
-1093 NNYKANPANPP
+1093 NIYKSDPANPP

-1110 TVNGWTNLKCMVYDK
+1110 TVNGWTNFKCMVYD
-1125 YQVVYFQSEEALRD
+1125 YVPVVYFQSEEAWRD
-1139 FQNDHSKTEG
+1139 YQNDHSKTEG

-1205 KNTYTVTYTDGVD
+1205 KNTYTVTYTDGVN

-1237 FEGTPTRKGFVFD
+1237 FEGTPARKGFVFD
-1250 GWNPEVAETVTE
+1250 GWTPDVARTVT
-1262 DVTYT
+1262 DNATYT

-1291 CDNQNVKH
+1291 CDNQNVNH
-1299 GAKAYKVTLGEYT
+1299 GEKKYKPTLGEYT
-1312 ASNVMGTA
+1312 VSNVMGTA

-1335 IEKYSSDMSD
+1335 IEKYSSDMGD
-1345 AVHTLIAGEPAEKTI
+1345 AVHTLIAGEPAEKTV

-1401 KIVCDNQNVKHGGK
+1401 KIVCDNQNVKHWGK

-1464 GEQAEKT
+1464 GEQPEKT
-1471 VELKWDGEKWVA
+1471 VELKWNGEKWVA

-1623 YNDIPYGTNTPA
+1623 YKDIPYGTGTPA

-1643 KGYKFLGWEPV
+1643 EGYKFVGWEPE
-1654 VADTVTENATYVA
+1654 VAETVTKNVTYTA
-1667 QWEKLYTVTYTDG
+1667 KWEKLYTVTYTDG
-1680 AKGKAFEDQVF
+1680 VKGKAFKDQVYK
-1691 TDLESGTK
+1691 DLESGTD
-1699 TPEFNGT
+1699 TPKFDGK
-1706 PTRKGYKFLGW
+1706 PTRKGYTFTGW
-1717 EPVVADTV
+1717 SPKVTDTV
-1725 TENVTYTAPV
+1725 TKDVTYVAQWKSVKNGKDNIPKTGDSEIV
-1735 GRTLHRYLHR
+1735 MVL
-1745 RREGQGVQGSG
+1745 GSVLLFSFCG
-1756 LQRS
+1756 AAAVSVYDRKRKHF

>member
-1 MVCAEFSVCFWHCSW
+1 MTA
-16 SSHFCPRLRW
+16 
-26 QRIRRG
+26 
-32 LTKPSPRPSQWT
+32 
-44 GTRRRPIPP
+44 
-53 AQEQPKNE
+53 N
-61 NPPAPEEPKTF
+61 
-72 TVTYTD
+72 VTY
-78 GVGGAVFDNEV
+78 
-89 HSNLPSGTATPAFS
+89 
-103 GSLAREGYTFAGWN
+103 
-117 PAVAETVTADVTYAA
+117 VAQ
-132 KWEEGKTGPRRV
+132 WEAGKTNPRRV
-144 TLPTIP
+144 TVPPIP
-150 GPDVDLAALDTGHK
+150 DPGVAPAALNTGHK

-179 IGYNYGSSEKTKFV
+179 IGYNYGSSEKTQFV
-193 CQYKTNHSDTAYNNH
+193 CQYKTNHSDTASTNH

-217 AASRASVNSGYQI
+217 AAGRASVNSGYQI

-253 CNKGSTIYLVAKNP
+253 CNKGTTIYLVAKNP
-267 NPTTKYTYTLNYDA
+267 NPTTKYTYMLNYDA

-291 SWSTTDASIR
+291 SWSTTDAAIR

-318 FKGWKAKDGA
+318 FKGWKANDGS
-328 DTIYAGGALC
+328 DTIYTGGTLC
-338 SVSQQGNDVVKNG
+338 SVSQYGNDVVKNG

-359 AVWEEAVPS
+359 AVWEEA
-368 KPEWS
+368 
-373 DIRREMQKV
+373 
-382 SVHVTCINPDVNH
+382 
-395 TEKTYSYKES
+395 
-405 NDDTIGSVQDSA
+405 
-417 GSYTCT
+417 
-423 VTVHL
+423 
-428 GRYRL
+428 
-433 QYNQDFNREHEFA
+433 
-446 SSLTADVV
+446 
-454 LQYNGTGWV
+454 
-463 IASALPLELK
+463 
-473 LTCGSAP
+473 
-480 TPNPPGSDVLNSLK
+480 
-494 VLVKCDSKTYHFEKP
+494 
-509 YKMDDGDYR
+509 
-518 LEKVD
+518 
-523 DNTYTVIVLADKY
+523 
-536 VEKYNAV
+536 
-543 YPGHTLFDNNTKT
+543 
-556 IKLVYRYGAWTVVGS
+556 
-571 NGVTF
+571 
-576 NVSCEQKYT
+576 
-585 VTYTDGVDG
+585 
-594 EVIFAD
+594 
-600 QVSYKKPGEKTP
+600 
-612 KFRGTPTRTG
+612 
-622 YKFIGWEP
+622 
-630 AVVGTVTANATYT
+630 
-643 AQWVSISDLD
+643 
-653 PAPELVS
+653 
-660 SLYMNFQCTNEN
+660 
-672 ASHDHRSEMIAIGY
+672 
-686 GIGAGGVIVT
+686 
-696 DAAGN
+696 
-701 PVYNKDGNIT
+701 
-711 AVITFYQDSGFL
+711 
-723 NEYNKRTGVAHR
+723 
-735 YADYEPKTKSVD
+735 
-747 GVLIGEVFHMYKKDY
+747 
-762 PVVFDVVC
+762 
-770 GSLYTVTYKDGTNG
+770 
-784 TVFADD
+784 
-790 VHSNLNAN
+790 
-798 AATPAFVGGTPTR
+798 
-811 PGYVFT
+811 
-817 GWNPAV
+817 
-823 AATVTGNATYTAVWE
+823 
-838 KDANGNGKPD
+838 
-848 KDEEKYTVTYTD
+848 
-860 GVENEEIFADET
+860 
-872 YSDLLSGTAT
+872 
-882 PAFNGTP
+882 
-889 TRKGYAF
+889 
-896 TGWNPAVAATVT
+896 
-908 GNATYA
+908 
-914 AVWEEA
+914 
-920 APPKPDKPTPPTD
+920 APPKPDKPTAPG
-933 EIGGATVAVKC
+933 E
-944 ITGHGDLSWKI
+944 GDLSGLI
-955 DSSTFTVGEV
+955 GQITVNCTNGKAAHELKTKGYTLISGSYTTSEV
-965 TGDDTTGYTCTVTVQ
+965 AGDAENGYTCTVTINSQKYVEQ
-980 AEVYVN
+980 FDTDTGAAHTPKDAAATVTLKHTDNGWAVERGVPVVFNVVCVTEIVPPAKPGAEDLANLEAPVEVVCTTKPETHAAAHFSLGDGTYTIGDVAGNKTDGYTCDITVTADRYVWWYN
-986 AFNSDKKANGV
+986 LDYG
-997 KHTLADDAEKTFTM
+997 KHTLTGDNTKTLTLK
-1011 TYVNGAWTGPTN
+1011 YVEGQW
-1023 PAVTFE
+1023 AVDTPITFPVE
-1029 VKCEEELVPVHL
+1029 CEEELFPVHL

-1047 DTSKAYKDVA
+1047 DTSKAYKDIP

-1149 RLYSTTALFGSTLP
+1149 RLYSTTAPFGSTLP

-1205 KNTYTVTYTDGVD
+1205 KNTYTVTYTDGVN

-1223 DQAYTAKYEDATPA
+1223 DQTYTAKYEDATPT
-1237 FEGTPTRKGFVFD
+1237 FEGTPARKGFVFD
-1250 GWNPEVAETVTE
+1250 GWNPEVAETVT
-1262 DVTYT
+1262 DNATYT

-1312 ASNVMGTA
+1312 VSDVMGTA

-1335 IEKYSSDMSD
+1335 IEKYSSDMGD

-1401 KIVCDNQNVKHGGK
+1401 RIVCDNQNVNHWAK

-1438 CTITVKAAKIIE
+1438 CTITVKAAKIVE
-1450 KYSSDMGKTHALIV
+1450 KYGSDFGKPHDLII
-1464 GEQAEKT
+1464 GEAAEKT

-1517 TTTAHNGKSYT
+1517 TTTAHNDKSYT
-1528 LIEDTYNVSDPER
+1528 LIEGTYEVSDPER

-1615 EEVFADVV
+1615 EEVFEDVV
-1623 YNDIPYGTNTPA
+1623 YKDIPYGTSTPA

-1643 KGYKFLGWEPV
+1643 EGYKFVGWEPE
-1654 VADTVTENATYVA
+1654 VAETVTENVTYTA
-1667 QWEKLYTVTYTDG
+1667 KWEKLYTVTYTDG
-1680 AKGKAFEDQVF
+1680 AKGKAFKDQVYS
-1691 TDLESGTK
+1691 DLEAGTD
-1699 TPEFNGT
+1699 TPKFDGK
-1706 PTRKGYKFLGW
+1706 PTRKGYTFTGW
-1717 EPVVADTV
+1717 SPKVTDTV
-1725 TENVTYTAPV
+1725 TKDVTYVAQWKSVKNGKDNIPKTGDSEIV
-1735 GRTLHRYLHR
+1735 MVL
-1745 RREGQGVQGSG
+1745 GSVLLFSFCG
-1756 LQRS
+1756 AAAVSVYDRKRKHF

>member
-1 MVCAEFSVCFWHCSW
+1 M
-16 SSHFCPRLRW
+16 
-26 QRIRRG
+26 
-32 LTKPSPRPSQWT
+32 
-44 GTRRRPIPP
+44 
-53 AQEQPKNE
+53 
-61 NPPAPEEPKTF
+61 
-72 TVTYTD
+72 
-78 GVGGAVFDNEV
+78 
-89 HSNLPSGTATPAFS
+89 
-103 GSLAREGYTFAGWN
+103 
-117 PAVAETVTADVTYAA
+117 
-132 KWEEGKTGPRRV
+132 
-144 TLPTIP
+144 PTIP
-150 GPDVDLAALDTGHK
+150 KPDPAPADLNTGHK

-291 SWSTTDASIR
+291 SWSTTDAAIR

-318 FKGWKAKDGA
+318 FKGWKANDGS
-328 DTIYAGGALC
+328 DTIYTGGMTCA
-338 SVSQQGNDVVKNG
+338 VSQYGNDVVKNG

-359 AVWEEAVPS
+359 AVWEEA
-368 KPEWS
+368 
-373 DIRREMQKV
+373 
-382 SVHVTCINPDVNH
+382 T
-395 TEKTYSYKES
+395 
-405 NDDTIGSVQDSA
+405 
-417 GSYTCT
+417 
-423 VTVHL
+423 
-428 GRYRL
+428 
-433 QYNQDFNREHEFA
+433 
-446 SSLTADVV
+446 
-454 LQYNGTGWV
+454 
-463 IASALPLELK
+463 
-473 LTCGSAP
+473 
-480 TPNPPGSDVLNSLK
+480 
-494 VLVKCDSKTYHFEKP
+494 
-509 YKMDDGDYR
+509 
-518 LEKVD
+518 
-523 DNTYTVIVLADKY
+523 
-536 VEKYNAV
+536 
-543 YPGHTLFDNNTKT
+543 
-556 IKLVYRYGAWTVVGS
+556 
-571 NGVTF
+571 
-576 NVSCEQKYT
+576 
-585 VTYTDGVDG
+585 
-594 EVIFAD
+594 
-600 QVSYKKPGEKTP
+600 
-612 KFRGTPTRTG
+612 
-622 YKFIGWEP
+622 
-630 AVVGTVTANATYT
+630 
-643 AQWVSISDLD
+643 
-653 PAPELVS
+653 
-660 SLYMNFQCTNEN
+660 
-672 ASHDHRSEMIAIGY
+672 
-686 GIGAGGVIVT
+686 
-696 DAAGN
+696 
-701 PVYNKDGNIT
+701 
-711 AVITFYQDSGFL
+711 
-723 NEYNKRTGVAHR
+723 
-735 YADYEPKTKSVD
+735 
-747 GVLIGEVFHMYKKDY
+747 
-762 PVVFDVVC
+762 
-770 GSLYTVTYKDGTNG
+770 
-784 TVFADD
+784 
-790 VHSNLNAN
+790 
-798 AATPAFVGGTPTR
+798 
-811 PGYVFT
+811 
-817 GWNPAV
+817 
-823 AATVTGNATYTAVWE
+823 
-838 KDANGNGKPD
+838 
-848 KDEEKYTVTYTD
+848 
-860 GVENEEIFADET
+860 
-872 YSDLLSGTAT
+872 
-882 PAFNGTP
+882 
-889 TRKGYAF
+889 
-896 TGWNPAVAATVT
+896 
-908 GNATYA
+908 
-914 AVWEEA
+914 
-920 APPKPDKPTPPTD
+920 PPKPDKPTAPG
-933 EIGGATVAVKC
+933 E
-944 ITGHGDLSWKI
+944 GDLSGLI
-955 DSSTFTVGEV
+955 DNITVNCTNGKAAHELKTKGYTLISGSYTTSEV
-965 TGDDTTGYTCTVTVQ
+965 AGDAENGYTYTVTINSQKYVEQFDTDTGATHDPKDASATVTLKYTDNGWTVTSGTPVVFNVACVTEIVPPAKPGAEDLAKLEAPVEVACTTKPETHNAARFPLIEGTYNIGDVSGNETDGYTCDIIITADEYVTK
-980 AEVYVN
+980 YN
-986 AFNSDKKANGV
+986 TDFG
-997 KHTLADDAEKTFTM
+997 KHTLTGDNTKPLTLK
-1011 TYVNGAWTGPTN
+1011 YVEGRWVVNDP
-1023 PAVTFE
+1023 VTFPVE
-1029 VKCEEELVPVHL
+1029 CEEELFPVHL

-1087 YDDGAW
+1087 YDDGLF
-1093 NNYKANPANPP
+1093 NIYKSDPANPP

-1125 YQVVYFQSEEALRD
+1125 FQVVYFQSEEAWRD
-1139 FQNDHSKTEG
+1139 YQNDHSKTEG

-1205 KNTYTVTYTDGVD
+1205 KNTYTVTYTDGVN

-1237 FEGTPTRKGFVFD
+1237 FEGTPARAGYKFLGWEPTVAETVTENVTYVAQWEKLYTVTYTDGVDGKAFKDDVHSDLEKDTPTPAFSGGTPTRKGFVFD

-1291 CDNQNVKH
+1291 CDNQNVNH
-1299 GAKAYKVTLGEYT
+1299 GEKKYKPTLGEYT
-1312 ASNVMGTA
+1312 VSNVMGTA

-1335 IEKYSSDMSD
+1335 IEKYSSDMGD

-1401 KIVCDNQNVKHGGK
+1401 KIVCDNQNVNHWGK

-1471 VELKWDGEKWVA
+1471 VELKWNGEKWVA

-1528 LIEDTYNVSDPER
+1528 LIEGTYNVSDPER

-1615 EEVFADVV
+1615 EEVFEDVV
-1623 YNDIPYGTNTPA
+1623 YKDIPYGTSTPA

-1643 KGYKFLGWEPV
+1643 KGYKFVGWEPE
-1654 VADTVTENATYVA
+1654 VAETVTKNVTYTA
-1667 QWEKLYTVTYTDG
+1667 KWEKLYTVTYTDG
-1680 AKGKAFEDQVF
+1680 VKGKAFKDQVYS
-1691 TDLESGTK
+1691 DLEAGTD
-1699 TPEFNGT
+1699 TPKFDGK
-1706 PTRKGYKFLGW
+1706 PTRKGYTFTGW
-1717 EPVVADTV
+1717 SPKVTDTV
-1725 TENVTYTAPV
+1725 TKDVTYVAQWKSVKNGKDNIPKTGDSEIV
-1735 GRTLHRYLHR
+1735 MVL
-1745 RREGQGVQGSG
+1745 GSVLLFSFCG
-1756 LQRS
+1756 AAAVSVYDRKRKHF

>member
-1 MVCAEFSVCFWHCSW
+1 MQTVCASGMDHQMKGEYFKMKNHGLRRIFSLLLALFMVFTLL
-16 SSHFCPRLRW
+16 PTTALAED
-26 QRIRRG
+26 
-32 LTKPSPRPSQWT
+32 TT
-44 GTRRRPIPP
+44 GADETQPKTVVVDEGEKKTDPP
-53 AQEQPKNE
+53 AQEQPKDE
-61 NPPAPEEPKTF
+61 DPPAPEEPKTF

-78 GVGGAVFDNEV
+78 GADGAVFPNQVYRDL
-89 HSNLPSGTATPAFS
+89 SSGTPTPAFS
-103 GSLAREGYTFAGWN
+103 GTPAREGYTFAGWN
-117 PAVAETVTADVTYAA
+117 PAVAETVTANVTYVAQ
-132 KWEEGKTGPRRV
+132 WEAGKTSARRV
-144 TLPTIP
+144 TVPPIP
-150 GPDVDLAALDTGHK
+150 DPGVAPAALNTGHK

-179 IGYNYGSSEKTKFV
+179 IGYNYGSSEKTQFV

-217 AASRASVNSGYQI
+217 AAGRASVNSGYQI

-253 CNKGSTIYLVAKNP
+253 CNKGTTIYLVAKNP

-306 VKNTIPTREGYV
+306 VKNTVPTREGYV
-318 FKGWKAKDGA
+318 FKGWKANDGS
-328 DTIYAGGALC
+328 DTIYTGGMTCA
-338 SVSQQGNDVVKNG
+338 VSQYGNDVVKNG

-359 AVWEEAVPS
+359 AVWEEA
-368 KPEWS
+368 
-373 DIRREMQKV
+373 
-382 SVHVTCINPDVNH
+382 T
-395 TEKTYSYKES
+395 
-405 NDDTIGSVQDSA
+405 
-417 GSYTCT
+417 
-423 VTVHL
+423 
-428 GRYRL
+428 
-433 QYNQDFNREHEFA
+433 
-446 SSLTADVV
+446 
-454 LQYNGTGWV
+454 
-463 IASALPLELK
+463 
-473 LTCGSAP
+473 
-480 TPNPPGSDVLNSLK
+480 
-494 VLVKCDSKTYHFEKP
+494 
-509 YKMDDGDYR
+509 
-518 LEKVD
+518 
-523 DNTYTVIVLADKY
+523 
-536 VEKYNAV
+536 
-543 YPGHTLFDNNTKT
+543 
-556 IKLVYRYGAWTVVGS
+556 
-571 NGVTF
+571 
-576 NVSCEQKYT
+576 
-585 VTYTDGVDG
+585 
-594 EVIFAD
+594 
-600 QVSYKKPGEKTP
+600 
-612 KFRGTPTRTG
+612 
-622 YKFIGWEP
+622 
-630 AVVGTVTANATYT
+630 
-643 AQWVSISDLD
+643 
-653 PAPELVS
+653 
-660 SLYMNFQCTNEN
+660 
-672 ASHDHRSEMIAIGY
+672 
-686 GIGAGGVIVT
+686 
-696 DAAGN
+696 
-701 PVYNKDGNIT
+701 
-711 AVITFYQDSGFL
+711 
-723 NEYNKRTGVAHR
+723 
-735 YADYEPKTKSVD
+735 
-747 GVLIGEVFHMYKKDY
+747 
-762 PVVFDVVC
+762 
-770 GSLYTVTYKDGTNG
+770 
-784 TVFADD
+784 
-790 VHSNLNAN
+790 
-798 AATPAFVGGTPTR
+798 
-811 PGYVFT
+811 
-817 GWNPAV
+817 
-823 AATVTGNATYTAVWE
+823 
-838 KDANGNGKPD
+838 
-848 KDEEKYTVTYTD
+848 
-860 GVENEEIFADET
+860 
-872 YSDLLSGTAT
+872 
-882 PAFNGTP
+882 
-889 TRKGYAF
+889 
-896 TGWNPAVAATVT
+896 
-908 GNATYA
+908 
-914 AVWEEA
+914 
-920 APPKPDKPTPPTD
+920 PPKPDKPTAPG
-933 EIGGATVAVKC
+933 E
-944 ITGHGDLSWKI
+944 GDLSGLI
-955 DSSTFTVGEV
+955 DNITVNCTNEAATHVPNSKSYVLIAGSYNTSEV
-965 TGDDTTGYTCTVTVQ
+965 EGDAENGYTCTVTINSQKYVEQ
-980 AEVYVN
+980 FDTNTRTVHDPKGVN
-986 AFNSDKKANGV
+986 ATVTLKYTDNGWTVESGAPVVFDVACVTEIVPPARPGAEDLSNLKAPVDVTCTTKPETHAAVHFSLRGGTYTIGDVAGNETDGYTCDITVTADKYVARYNMDYG
-997 KHTLADDAEKTFTM
+997 KHTLTGDNTKTLTLK
-1011 TYVNGAWTGPTN
+1011 YVEGQW
-1023 PAVTFE
+1023 AVDTPITFPVE
-1029 VKCEEELVPVHL
+1029 CEEELFPVHL

-1047 DTSKAYKDVA
+1047 NTTTAYKDIA

-1079 GNYEFYGW
+1079 GNYKFYGW

-1125 YQVVYFQSEEALRD
+1125 YQVVYFQSEEAWRD

-1149 RLYSTTALFGSTLP
+1149 RLYSTTAPFGSTLP

-1205 KNTYTVTYTDGVD
+1205 KNTYTVTYTDGVN

-1237 FEGTPTRKGFVFD
+1237 FEGTPARKGFVFD
-1250 GWNPEVAETVTE
+1250 GWTPEVAETVT
-1262 DVTYT
+1262 DNATYT

-1291 CDNQNVKH
+1291 CDNQNVNH
-1299 GAKAYKVTLGEYT
+1299 GEKKYKPTLGEYT
-1312 ASNVMGTA
+1312 VSNVMGTA

-1401 KIVCDNQNVKHGGK
+1401 KIVCDNQNVNHWGK

-1464 GEQAEKT
+1464 GEQAEKA

-1623 YNDIPYGTNTPA
+1623 YKDIPYGTSTPA

-1643 KGYKFLGWEPV
+1643 EGYKFVGWEPEV
-1654 VADTVTENATYVA
+1654 TETVTKDVTYTA
-1667 QWEKLYTVTYTDG
+1667 KWEKLYTVTYTDG
-1680 AKGKAFEDQVF
+1680 VKGKAFKDQVYK
-1691 TDLESGTK
+1691 DLESGTA
-1699 TPEFNGT
+1699 TPKFDGK
-1706 PTRKGYKFLGW
+1706 PTRKGYTFTGW
-1717 EPVVADTV
+1717 SPKVTDTV
-1725 TENVTYTAPV
+1725 TKDVTYVAQWKSVKNGKDNIPKTGDSEIV
-1735 GRTLHRYLHR
+1735 MVL
-1745 RREGQGVQGSG
+1745 GSVLLFSFCG
-1756 LQRS
+1756 AAAVSVYDRKRKHF

>member
-1 MVCAEFSVCFWHCSW
+1 MDRQMKGEYFKMKNHGLRRIFSLFLALFMVFTLLPTTALAED
-16 SSHFCPRLRW
+16 
-26 QRIRRG
+26 
-32 LTKPSPRPSQWT
+32 TT
-44 GTRRRPIPP
+44 GADGTQPKTVAVDGGEKKTDP

-61 NPPAPEEPKTF
+61 NPPAPEDPKTF

-78 GVGGAVFDNEV
+78 GVGGAVFDNDV

-132 KWEEGKTGPRRV
+132 KWEEGKTNARRV
-144 TLPTIP
+144 PLPTIP
-150 GPDVDLAALDTGHK
+150 KPDPAPADLNTGHK

-291 SWSTTDASIR
+291 SWSTTDAAIR

-318 FKGWKAKDGA
+318 FKGWKANDGS
-328 DTIYAGGALC
+328 DTIYTGGMTCA
-338 SVSQQGNDVVKNG
+338 VSQYGNDVVKNG

-359 AVWEEAVPS
+359 AVWEEA
-368 KPEWS
+368 
-373 DIRREMQKV
+373 
-382 SVHVTCINPDVNH
+382 T
-395 TEKTYSYKES
+395 
-405 NDDTIGSVQDSA
+405 
-417 GSYTCT
+417 
-423 VTVHL
+423 
-428 GRYRL
+428 
-433 QYNQDFNREHEFA
+433 
-446 SSLTADVV
+446 
-454 LQYNGTGWV
+454 
-463 IASALPLELK
+463 
-473 LTCGSAP
+473 
-480 TPNPPGSDVLNSLK
+480 
-494 VLVKCDSKTYHFEKP
+494 
-509 YKMDDGDYR
+509 
-518 LEKVD
+518 
-523 DNTYTVIVLADKY
+523 
-536 VEKYNAV
+536 
-543 YPGHTLFDNNTKT
+543 
-556 IKLVYRYGAWTVVGS
+556 
-571 NGVTF
+571 
-576 NVSCEQKYT
+576 
-585 VTYTDGVDG
+585 
-594 EVIFAD
+594 
-600 QVSYKKPGEKTP
+600 
-612 KFRGTPTRTG
+612 
-622 YKFIGWEP
+622 
-630 AVVGTVTANATYT
+630 
-643 AQWVSISDLD
+643 
-653 PAPELVS
+653 
-660 SLYMNFQCTNEN
+660 
-672 ASHDHRSEMIAIGY
+672 
-686 GIGAGGVIVT
+686 
-696 DAAGN
+696 
-701 PVYNKDGNIT
+701 
-711 AVITFYQDSGFL
+711 
-723 NEYNKRTGVAHR
+723 
-735 YADYEPKTKSVD
+735 
-747 GVLIGEVFHMYKKDY
+747 
-762 PVVFDVVC
+762 
-770 GSLYTVTYKDGTNG
+770 
-784 TVFADD
+784 
-790 VHSNLNAN
+790 
-798 AATPAFVGGTPTR
+798 
-811 PGYVFT
+811 
-817 GWNPAV
+817 
-823 AATVTGNATYTAVWE
+823 
-838 KDANGNGKPD
+838 
-848 KDEEKYTVTYTD
+848 
-860 GVENEEIFADET
+860 
-872 YSDLLSGTAT
+872 
-882 PAFNGTP
+882 
-889 TRKGYAF
+889 
-896 TGWNPAVAATVT
+896 
-908 GNATYA
+908 
-914 AVWEEA
+914 
-920 APPKPDKPTPPTD
+920 PPKPDKPTAPG
-933 EIGGATVAVKC
+933 E
-944 ITGHGDLSWKI
+944 GDLSGLI
-955 DSSTFTVGEV
+955 GNITVNCTNGKAAHELKAKGYTLISGSYTTNEV
-965 TGDDTTGYTCTVTVQ
+965 AGDAENGYTCTVTINSQKYVEQ
-980 AEVYVN
+980 FDTNTRTVHDPKGVN
-986 AFNSDKKANGV
+986 ATVTLKYTDNGWTVESGAPVVFDVACVTEIVPPARPGAEDLSNLKAPVDVTCTTKPETHAAVHFSLRGGTYTIGDVAGNETDGYTCDITVTADKYVARYNMDYG
-997 KHTLADDAEKTFTM
+997 KHTLTGDNTKTLTLK
-1011 TYVNGAWTGPTN
+1011 YVEGQW
-1023 PAVTFE
+1023 AVDTPITFPVE
-1029 VKCEEELVPVHL
+1029 CEEELFPVHL

-1047 DTSKAYKDVA
+1047 NTTTAYKDIA

-1087 YDDGAW
+1087 YDDGLF
-1093 NNYKANPANPP
+1093 NIYKSDPANPP

-1205 KNTYTVTYTDGVD
+1205 KNTYTVTYTDGVN

-1223 DQAYTAKYEDATPA
+1223 DQVYTAKYEDATPA
-1237 FEGTPTRKGFVFD
+1237 FEGTPARAGYKFLGWEPTVAETVTENATYVAQWEKLYTVTYTDGVDGKAFKDDVHSDLEKDTPTPAFSGDTPTRKGFVFD
-1250 GWNPEVAETVTE
+1250 GWNPEVAETVTK

-1267 AQWKPVQPDKKAIEG
+1267 AQWKPVQPDKKAIEN

-1291 CDNQNVKH
+1291 CDNQNVNH
-1299 GAKAYKVTLGEYT
+1299 GEKKYKPTLGEYT
-1312 ASNVMGTA
+1312 VSNVMGTA

-1335 IEKYSSDMSD
+1335 IEKYSSDMGD

-1401 KIVCDNQNVKHGGK
+1401 KIVCDNQNVNHWGK

-1438 CTITVKAAKIIE
+1438 CTITVKAAKIVE

-1471 VELKWDGEKWVA
+1471 VELKWDGEKWAA

-1517 TTTAHNGKSYT
+1517 TTTAHNDKSYT
-1528 LIEDTYNVSDPER
+1528 LIEGTYDVSDPER

-1623 YNDIPYGTNTPA
+1623 YKDIPYGTSTPA

-1643 KGYKFLGWEPV
+1643 KGYKFVGWEPE
-1654 VADTVTENATYVA
+1654 VAETVTKDVTYTA
-1667 QWEKLYTVTYTDG
+1667 KWEKLYTVTYTDG
-1680 AKGKAFEDQVF
+1680 VKGKAFKDQVY
-1691 TDLESGTK
+1691 TDLESGTD
-1699 TPEFNGT
+1699 TPKFDGK
-1706 PTRKGYKFLGW
+1706 PTRKGYTFTGW
-1717 EPVVADTV
+1717 SPKVTDTV
-1725 TENVTYTAPV
+1725 TKDVTYVAQWKSVKNGKDNIPKTGDSEIV
-1735 GRTLHRYLHR
+1735 MVL
-1745 RREGQGVQGSG
+1745 GSVLLFSFCG
-1756 LQRS
+1756 AAAVSVYDRKRKHF

>member
-1 MVCAEFSVCFWHCSW
+1 MQTVCASGMDRQMKGEYFKMKNHGLRRIFSLLLALFMVFTLL
-16 SSHFCPRLRW
+16 PTTALAED
-26 QRIRRG
+26 
-32 LTKPSPRPSQWT
+32 TT
-44 GTRRRPIPP
+44 GADET
-53 AQEQPKNE
+53 QPKTVVVDE
-61 NPPAPEEPKTF
+61 GEKKTDPPAPEDPKTF

-78 GVGGAVFDNEV
+78 GANSAVFPNQV
-89 HSNLPSGTATPAFS
+89 SNLPAGTATPAFS
-103 GSLAREGYTFAGWN
+103 GTLEREGYTFAGWK
-117 PAVAETVTADVTYAA
+117 PAVAGTVTANVTYVAQ
-132 KWEEGKTGPRRV
+132 WEAVVPGRNAL

-150 GPDVDLAALDTGHK
+150 GPDVDPAALNTGHK

-171 LYVGDEFN
+171 LYVGDEFR

-193 CQYKTNHSDTAYNNH
+193 CQYSSNHSDTAYNNH

-217 AASRASVNSGYQI
+217 AAGRASVNSGYQI

-253 CNKGSTIYLVAKNP
+253 CNKGTTIYLVAKNP

-318 FKGWKAKDGA
+318 FKGWKAKDGS
-328 DTIYAGGALC
+328 DTIYTGGTLC

-359 AVWEEAVPS
+359 AVWEEDAPAQPTAPDNDAVKALLGENAVQIICTNAQIGHGS
-368 KPEWS
+368 KTFGLIDGTFTVYHSNNRCEVVINSFSPYVNEFNAAVSVPAGTHITDNSMAVQNRTKINLVWS
-373 DIRREMQKV
+373 DGKWTAADAPAKY
-382 SVHVTCINPDVNH
+382 HVQCSLQPANPTVPGEGDLENI
-395 TEKTYSYKES
+395 EKLVRIVCDRNIHEVKEYGV
-405 NDDTIGSVQDSA
+405 IA
-417 GSYTCT
+417 GSCEFGDIDMTGDVPTCP
-423 VTVHL
+423 VTIQAAEYVK
-428 GRYRL
+428 
-433 QYNQDFNREHEFA
+433 A
-446 SSLTADVV
+446 
-454 LQYNGTGWV
+454 YNGTIDVEHTITGDTERLLILAWDANNNVWRPMTDTPVTFTV
-463 IASALPLELK
+463 ICPPAKPGAEDLAKLEAPVEVACTTKPETHAAAQFSLRNGTYTIGNVAGNETDGYTCDITVTADRYVAWYNLDYGKHTLP
-473 LTCGSAP
+473 G
-480 TPNPPGSDVLNSLK
+480 
-494 VLVKCDSKTYHFEKP
+494 
-509 YKMDDGDYR
+509 
-518 LEKVD
+518 
-523 DNTYTVIVLADKY
+523 DNTKTLTLKY
-536 VEKYNAV
+536 VEGQWAV
-543 YPGHTLFDNNTKT
+543 D
-556 IKLVYRYGAWTVVGS
+556 
-571 NGVTF
+571 
-576 NVSCEQKYT
+576 
-585 VTYTDGVDG
+585 
-594 EVIFAD
+594 
-600 QVSYKKPGEKTP
+600 TP
-612 KFRGTPTRTG
+612 
-622 YKFIGWEP
+622 
-630 AVVGTVTANATYT
+630 
-643 AQWVSISDLD
+643 
-653 PAPELVS
+653 
-660 SLYMNFQCTNEN
+660 
-672 ASHDHRSEMIAIGY
+672 
-686 GIGAGGVIVT
+686 
-696 DAAGN
+696 
-701 PVYNKDGNIT
+701 
-711 AVITFYQDSGFL
+711 ITF
-723 NEYNKRTGVAHR
+723 
-735 YADYEPKTKSVD
+735 
-747 GVLIGEVFHMYKKDY
+747 
-762 PVVFDVVC
+762 PV
-770 GSLYTVTYKDGTNG
+770 
-784 TVFADD
+784 
-790 VHSNLNAN
+790 
-798 AATPAFVGGTPTR
+798 
-811 PGYVFT
+811 
-817 GWNPAV
+817 
-823 AATVTGNATYTAVWE
+823 E
-838 KDANGNGKPD
+838 
-848 KDEEKYTVTYTD
+848 
-860 GVENEEIFADET
+860 
-872 YSDLLSGTAT
+872 
-882 PAFNGTP
+882 
-889 TRKGYAF
+889 
-896 TGWNPAVAATVT
+896 
-908 GNATYA
+908 
-914 AVWEEA
+914 
-920 APPKPDKPTPPTD
+920 
-933 EIGGATVAVKC
+933 
-944 ITGHGDLSWKI
+944 
-955 DSSTFTVGEV
+955 
-965 TGDDTTGYTCTVTVQ
+965 
-980 AEVYVN
+980 
-986 AFNSDKKANGV
+986 
-997 KHTLADDAEKTFTM
+997 
-1011 TYVNGAWTGPTN
+1011 
-1023 PAVTFE
+1023 
-1029 VKCEEELVPVHL
+1029 CEEELFPVHL

-1047 DTSKAYKDVA
+1047 DTSKAYKDIA

-1087 YDDGAW
+1087 YDDGLF
-1093 NNYKANPANPP
+1093 NIYKSDPANPP

-1125 YQVVYFQSEEALRD
+1125 YQVVYFQSEEAWRD

-1205 KNTYTVTYTDGVD
+1205 KNIYTVTYTDGVNGEAFADQVHNVPFEDATPAFDGTPARAGYKFLGWEPGVADTVTDNATYVAQWEKLYTVTYTDGVD
-1218 GEAFA
+1218 EKVFK
-1223 DQAYTAKYEDATPA
+1223 DDVHSDLEKDTPTPA
-1237 FEGTPTRKGFVFD
+1237 FSGGTPTRKGFVFD
-1250 GWNPEVAETVTE
+1250 GWTPEVAETVTE

-1291 CDNQNVKH
+1291 CDNQNVNH
-1299 GAKAYKVTLGEYT
+1299 GEKRYKPTLGEYT
-1312 ASNVMGTA
+1312 VSNVMGTA

-1327 VTVRAAKF
+1327 VTVKAAKF

-1394 GAIGRGV
+1394 GSIGRGV
-1401 KIVCDNQNVKHGGK
+1401 RIVCDNQHVNHWAK

-1438 CTITVKAAKIIE
+1438 CTITVKAAKIVE
-1450 KYSSDMGKTHALIV
+1450 KYGSDFGKPHDLII
-1464 GEQAEKT
+1464 GEAAEKT

-1503 ELKGLG
+1503 DLKELG
-1509 INAKVDCT
+1509 IDAKVHCA
-1517 TTTAHNGKSYT
+1517 TTTAHTDATYA
-1528 LIEDTYNVSDPER
+1528 LIGGTYEISNPAR
-1541 KGTAYTCILT
+1541 KGTVYTCTLT
-1551 VNAKDYVAKYNA
+1551 VKAKDYVAKYNA

-1615 EEVFADVV
+1615 EEVFEDVV

-1680 AKGKAFEDQVF
+1680 VKGKAFKDQVYS
-1691 TDLESGTK
+1691 DLESGAD
-1699 TPEFNGT
+1699 TPKFDGK
-1706 PTRKGYKFLGW
+1706 PTRKGYTFTGW
-1717 EPVVADTV
+1717 SPKVTDTV
-1725 TENVTYTAPV
+1725 TKDVTYVAQWKSVKNGKDNIPKTGDSEIV
-1735 GRTLHRYLHR
+1735 MVL
-1745 RREGQGVQGSG
+1745 GSVLLFSFCG
-1756 LQRS
+1756 AAAVSVYDRKRKHF

>member
-1 MVCAEFSVCFWHCSW
+1 M
-16 SSHFCPRLRW
+16 
-26 QRIRRG
+26 
-32 LTKPSPRPSQWT
+32 
-44 GTRRRPIPP
+44 
-53 AQEQPKNE
+53 
-61 NPPAPEEPKTF
+61 
-72 TVTYTD
+72 
-78 GVGGAVFDNEV
+78 
-89 HSNLPSGTATPAFS
+89 
-103 GSLAREGYTFAGWN
+103 
-117 PAVAETVTADVTYAA
+117 TADVTYAA
-132 KWEEGKTGPRRV
+132 KWEEGKTSARRV

-150 GPDVDLAALDTGHK
+150 GPDVDPAALDTGHK

-291 SWSTTDASIR
+291 SWSTTDAAIR

-318 FKGWKAKDGA
+318 FKGWKAKDGS
-328 DTIYAGGALC
+328 DTIYTGGTLC

-359 AVWEEAVPS
+359 AVWEKAVPS
-368 KPEWS
+368 KPQWS
-373 DIRREMQKV
+373 DIRGEMQKV
-382 SVHVTCINPDVNH
+382 SVHVTCSNPDVNH

-594 EVIFAD
+594 EVIFKD

-701 PVYNKDGNIT
+701 PVYNKGGNIT

-838 KDANGNGKPD
+838 EDANGNGTPD
-848 KDEEKYTVTYTD
+848 KDEEKYTVSYTD
-860 GVENEEIFADET
+860 GVENEEIFADQV
-872 YSDLLSGTAT
+872 YGNLLSGTAT

-889 TRKGYAF
+889 TRAGYKF
-896 TGWNPAVAATVT
+896 LGWEPTVAETVT
-908 GNATYA
+908 ESATY
-914 AVWEEA
+914 
-920 APPKPDKPTPPTD
+920 
-933 EIGGATVAVKC
+933 VA
-944 ITGHGDLSWKI
+944 
-955 DSSTFTVGEV
+955 
-965 TGDDTTGYTCTVTVQ
+965 Q
-980 AEVYVN
+980 
-986 AFNSDKKANGV
+986 
-997 KHTLADDAEKTFTM
+997 
-1011 TYVNGAWTGPTN
+1011 
-1023 PAVTFE
+1023 
-1029 VKCEEELVPVHL
+1029 
-1041 VIYRNG
+1041 
-1047 DTSKAYKDVA
+1047 
-1057 LESQPKGHVIDLSTI
+1057 
-1072 DIADYYT
+1072 
-1079 GNYEFYGW
+1079 
-1087 YDDGAW
+1087 
-1093 NNYKANPANPP
+1093 
-1104 AGLKEK
+1104 
-1110 TVNGWTNLKCMVYDK
+1110 
-1125 YQVVYFQSEEALRD
+1125 
-1139 FQNDHSKTEG
+1139 
-1149 RLYSTTALFGSTLP
+1149 
-1163 TADAPTPTRTGYTF
+1163 
-1177 KFWSRE
+1177 
-1183 GQNGDV
+1183 
-1189 TGQTV
+1189 
-1194 NGWTNL
+1194 
-1200 YAVWE
+1200 WE
-1205 KNTYTVTYTDGVD
+1205 KLYTVTYTDGV
-1218 GEAFA
+1218 GGKAFK
-1223 DQAYTAKYEDATPA
+1223 DDVHSDLEKDTKTPA
-1237 FEGTPTRKGFVFD
+1237 YKDGIPTRKGFKFL
-1250 GWNPEVAETVTE
+1250 GWEPEVADTVTE

-1267 AQWKPVQPDKKAIEG
+1267 AKW
-1282 AIGRGVAVV
+1282 
-1291 CDNQNVKH
+1291 
-1299 GAKAYKVTLGEYT
+1299 GELY
-1312 ASNVMGTA
+1312 
-1320 ADGYTCT
+1320 
-1327 VTVRAAKF
+1327 
-1335 IEKYSSDMSD
+1335 
-1345 AVHTLIAGEPAEKTI
+1345 
-1360 ELKWNGEKWVAE
+1360 
-1372 TELPVTFHTL
+1372 
-1382 CPPEQPSKKDIE
+1382 
-1394 GAIGRGV
+1394 
-1401 KIVCDNQNVKHGGK
+1401 
-1415 DYKPTQGEYT
+1415 
-1425 VSDVTGTA
+1425 
-1433 SEGYT
+1433 
-1438 CTITVKAAKIIE
+1438 
-1450 KYSSDMGKTHALIV
+1450 
-1464 GEQAEKT
+1464 
-1471 VELKWDGEKWVA
+1471 
-1483 KTELPITFHVECPP
+1483 
-1497 EKPTYD
+1497 
-1503 ELKGLG
+1503 
-1509 INAKVDCT
+1509 
-1517 TTTAHNGKSYT
+1517 
-1528 LIEDTYNVSDPER
+1528 
-1541 KGTAYTCILT
+1541 
-1551 VNAKDYVAKYNA
+1551 
-1563 EENVGPHTLD
+1563 
-1573 DRDSKTIELTWNGE
+1573 
-1587 KWTAAETSVT
+1587 
-1597 FNVKCELL
+1597 
-1605 TVTYTDGVKG
+1605 TVTYTDGAKG
-1615 EEVFADVV
+1615 KAFEDQV
-1623 YNDIPYGTNTPA
+1623 YENVLS
-1635 FGTKDPTR
+1635 GTKTPNFDGTPTR

-1680 AKGKAFEDQVF
+1680 AKGKAFKDQVYS
-1691 TDLESGTK
+1691 DLEAGTD
-1699 TPEFNGT
+1699 TPKFDGK
-1706 PTRKGYKFLGW
+1706 PTRKGYTFTGW
-1717 EPVVADTV
+1717 SPKVTDTV
-1725 TENVTYTAPV
+1725 TKDVTYVAQWKSVKNGKDNIPKTGDSEIV
-1735 GRTLHRYLHR
+1735 MVL
-1745 RREGQGVQGSG
+1745 GSVLLFSFCG
-1756 LQRS
+1756 AAAVSVYDRKRKHF

>member
-1 MVCAEFSVCFWHCSW
+1 MQTVCASGMDRQMKGEYFKMKNHGLRRIFSLLLALFMVFTLL
-16 SSHFCPRLRW
+16 PTTALAED
-26 QRIRRG
+26 
-32 LTKPSPRPSQWT
+32 TT
-44 GTRRRPIPP
+44 GADETQPKTVAVDEGEKKTDPP

-61 NPPAPEEPKTF
+61 NPPAPEDPKTF

-103 GSLAREGYTFAGWN
+103 GTPAREGYTFAGWN
-117 PAVAETVTADVTYAA
+117 PAVAETVTANVTYVAQ
-132 KWEEGKTGPRRV
+132 WEAGKTSARRV

-150 GPDVDLAALDTGHK
+150 EPDIAPAALNTGHK

-179 IGYNYGSSEKTKFV
+179 IGYNYGSSEKTQFV

-217 AASRASVNSGYQI
+217 AAGRASVNSGYQI

-253 CNKGSTIYLVAKNP
+253 CNKGTTIYLVAKNP

-318 FKGWKAKDGA
+318 FKGWKANDGS
-328 DTIYAGGALC
+328 DTIYTGGMTCA
-338 SVSQQGNDVVKNG
+338 VSQYGNDVVKNG

-359 AVWEEAVPS
+359 AVWEEDAPAQPTPLDEAGVKALLGENAVQIICTNAQIGHGS
-368 KPEWS
+368 KTFGLIDGTFTVHQSNNRCEVVINGFSSYMSEFDAAVSVPAGTHITDNSMAGQNRTKINLVWS
-373 DIRREMQKV
+373 DGKWTAADAPAKY
-382 SVHVTCINPDVNH
+382 HVLCSSQPAEPTAPGEGDLENI
-395 TEKTYSYKES
+395 EKLVRIVCDRNIHDAKEYGV
-405 NDDTIGSVQDSA
+405 IA
-417 GSYTCT
+417 GSCEFGDIDMTGDVPTCP
-423 VTVHL
+423 VTIQAAEYVK
-428 GRYRL
+428 
-433 QYNQDFNREHEFA
+433 A
-446 SSLTADVV
+446 
-454 LQYNGTGWV
+454 YNGTIGVEHTITGDTERLLILAWDANNNVWRPMTDTPVTFTV
-463 IASALPLELK
+463 ICPPAKPGAEDLAKLEAPVEVACTTKPETHTAASFALIE
-473 LTCGSAP
+473 G
-480 TPNPPGSDVLNSLK
+480 
-494 VLVKCDSKTYHFEKP
+494 
-509 YKMDDGDYR
+509 
-518 LEKVD
+518 
-523 DNTYTVIVLADKY
+523 TYTVGDVSGNETDGYTCDIIITADEYVTKYNTDFGKHTLTGDNTKPLTLKY
-536 VEKYNAV
+536 VE
-543 YPGHTLFDNNTKT
+543 G
-556 IKLVYRYGAWTVVGS
+556 RWVV
-571 NGVTF
+571 NDPVTF
-576 NVSCEQKYT
+576 
-585 VTYTDGVDG
+585 
-594 EVIFAD
+594 
-600 QVSYKKPGEKTP
+600 
-612 KFRGTPTRTG
+612 
-622 YKFIGWEP
+622 
-630 AVVGTVTANATYT
+630 
-643 AQWVSISDLD
+643 
-653 PAPELVS
+653 
-660 SLYMNFQCTNEN
+660 
-672 ASHDHRSEMIAIGY
+672 
-686 GIGAGGVIVT
+686 
-696 DAAGN
+696 
-701 PVYNKDGNIT
+701 PV
-711 AVITFYQDSGFL
+711 
-723 NEYNKRTGVAHR
+723 E
-735 YADYEPKTKSVD
+735 
-747 GVLIGEVFHMYKKDY
+747 
-762 PVVFDVVC
+762 
-770 GSLYTVTYKDGTNG
+770 
-784 TVFADD
+784 
-790 VHSNLNAN
+790 
-798 AATPAFVGGTPTR
+798 
-811 PGYVFT
+811 
-817 GWNPAV
+817 
-823 AATVTGNATYTAVWE
+823 
-838 KDANGNGKPD
+838 
-848 KDEEKYTVTYTD
+848 
-860 GVENEEIFADET
+860 
-872 YSDLLSGTAT
+872 
-882 PAFNGTP
+882 
-889 TRKGYAF
+889 
-896 TGWNPAVAATVT
+896 
-908 GNATYA
+908 
-914 AVWEEA
+914 
-920 APPKPDKPTPPTD
+920 
-933 EIGGATVAVKC
+933 
-944 ITGHGDLSWKI
+944 
-955 DSSTFTVGEV
+955 
-965 TGDDTTGYTCTVTVQ
+965 
-980 AEVYVN
+980 
-986 AFNSDKKANGV
+986 
-997 KHTLADDAEKTFTM
+997 
-1011 TYVNGAWTGPTN
+1011 
-1023 PAVTFE
+1023 
-1029 VKCEEELVPVHL
+1029 CEEELFPVHL

-1087 YDDGAW
+1087 YDDGLF
-1093 NNYKANPANPP
+1093 NIYKSDPANPP

-1149 RLYSTTALFGSTLP
+1149 RLYSTTAPFGSTLP

-1205 KNTYTVTYTDGVD
+1205 KNTYTVTYTDGVN

-1223 DQAYTAKYEDATPA
+1223 DQAYTVKYEDATPA
-1237 FEGTPTRKGFVFD
+1237 FEGTPARKGFVFD
-1250 GWNPEVAETVTE
+1250 GWNPEVAETVT
-1262 DVTYT
+1262 DNATYT

-1312 ASNVMGTA
+1312 VSNVMGTA

-1327 VTVRAAKF
+1327 ITVRAAKF

-1401 KIVCDNQNVKHGGK
+1401 KIVCDNQNVNHWGK

-1528 LIEDTYNVSDPER
+1528 LIEGTYNVSDPER

-1615 EEVFADVV
+1615 EEVFEDVV
-1623 YNDIPYGTNTPA
+1623 YKDIPYGTSTPA

-1643 KGYKFLGWEPV
+1643 KGYKFVGWEPE
-1654 VADTVTENATYVA
+1654 VAETVTKNVTYTA
-1667 QWEKLYTVTYTDG
+1667 KWEKLYTVTYTDG
-1680 AKGKAFEDQVF
+1680 VKGKAFKDQVYS
-1691 TDLESGTK
+1691 DLEAGTD
-1699 TPEFNGT
+1699 TPKFDGK
-1706 PTRKGYKFLGW
+1706 PTRKGYTFTGW
-1717 EPVVADTV
+1717 SPKVTDTV
-1725 TENVTYTAPV
+1725 TKDVTYVAQWKSVKNGKDNIPKTGDSEIV
-1735 GRTLHRYLHR
+1735 MVL
-1745 RREGQGVQGSG
+1745 GSVLLFSFCG
-1756 LQRS
+1756 AAAVSVYDRKRKHF

>member
-1 MVCAEFSVCFWHCSW
+1 MTA
-16 SSHFCPRLRW
+16 
-26 QRIRRG
+26 
-32 LTKPSPRPSQWT
+32 
-44 GTRRRPIPP
+44 
-53 AQEQPKNE
+53 N
-61 NPPAPEEPKTF
+61 
-72 TVTYTD
+72 VTY
-78 GVGGAVFDNEV
+78 
-89 HSNLPSGTATPAFS
+89 
-103 GSLAREGYTFAGWN
+103 
-117 PAVAETVTADVTYAA
+117 VAQ
-132 KWEEGKTGPRRV
+132 WEAGKTSARRV

-150 GPDVDLAALDTGHK
+150 GPDVDPAALDTGHK

-230 VGWSKESNANPTTW
+230 VGWSKEAKANPTIW
-244 SLNKSGTTA
+244 QLNKSGTTA

-291 SWSTTDASIR
+291 SWSTTDAAIR

-318 FKGWKAKDGA
+318 FKGWKAKDGS
-328 DTIYAGGALC
+328 DTIYTGGTLC

-359 AVWEEAVPS
+359 AVWEEDAPAKPTAPDNDTVKALLGENAVQIICTNAQIGHGS
-368 KPEWS
+368 KTFGLIDGTFTVYQSNNRCEVVINSLSPYVNEFNAAVSVPAGTHITDNSMAGQNRTKINLVWS
-373 DIRREMQKV
+373 DGKWTAADAPAKY
-382 SVHVTCINPDVNH
+382 HVLCSLQPVEPTTPGEGDLENI
-395 TEKTYSYKES
+395 EKLVRIVCDRNIHDAKEYGV
-405 NDDTIGSVQDSA
+405 IA
-417 GSYTCT
+417 GSCEFGGIDMTGDVPTCP
-423 VTVHL
+423 VTIRAAKYV
-428 GRYRL
+428 
-433 QYNQDFNREHEFA
+433 EA
-446 SSLTADVV
+446 
-454 LQYNGTGWV
+454 YNGTIGVEHTITGDTERLLILAWDANNNV
-463 IASALPLELK
+463 WRPMTDTPVTFTVVCPPAKPGAEDLAKLEAPVEVACTTKPETHAAARFSLIEGTYDIGDVSGNETDGYTCDIIITADEYVTK
-473 LTCGSAP
+473 YNTDFGKHTLTG
-480 TPNPPGSDVLNSLK
+480 
-494 VLVKCDSKTYHFEKP
+494 
-509 YKMDDGDYR
+509 
-518 LEKVD
+518 
-523 DNTYTVIVLADKY
+523 DNTKPLTLKY
-536 VEKYNAV
+536 VE
-543 YPGHTLFDNNTKT
+543 G
-556 IKLVYRYGAWTVVGS
+556 RWVV
-571 NGVTF
+571 NDPVTF
-576 NVSCEQKYT
+576 
-585 VTYTDGVDG
+585 
-594 EVIFAD
+594 
-600 QVSYKKPGEKTP
+600 
-612 KFRGTPTRTG
+612 
-622 YKFIGWEP
+622 
-630 AVVGTVTANATYT
+630 AV
-643 AQWVSISDLD
+643 
-653 PAPELVS
+653 E
-660 SLYMNFQCTNEN
+660 
-672 ASHDHRSEMIAIGY
+672 
-686 GIGAGGVIVT
+686 
-696 DAAGN
+696 
-701 PVYNKDGNIT
+701 
-711 AVITFYQDSGFL
+711 
-723 NEYNKRTGVAHR
+723 
-735 YADYEPKTKSVD
+735 
-747 GVLIGEVFHMYKKDY
+747 
-762 PVVFDVVC
+762 
-770 GSLYTVTYKDGTNG
+770 
-784 TVFADD
+784 
-790 VHSNLNAN
+790 
-798 AATPAFVGGTPTR
+798 
-811 PGYVFT
+811 
-817 GWNPAV
+817 
-823 AATVTGNATYTAVWE
+823 
-838 KDANGNGKPD
+838 
-848 KDEEKYTVTYTD
+848 
-860 GVENEEIFADET
+860 
-872 YSDLLSGTAT
+872 
-882 PAFNGTP
+882 
-889 TRKGYAF
+889 
-896 TGWNPAVAATVT
+896 
-908 GNATYA
+908 
-914 AVWEEA
+914 
-920 APPKPDKPTPPTD
+920 
-933 EIGGATVAVKC
+933 
-944 ITGHGDLSWKI
+944 
-955 DSSTFTVGEV
+955 
-965 TGDDTTGYTCTVTVQ
+965 
-980 AEVYVN
+980 
-986 AFNSDKKANGV
+986 
-997 KHTLADDAEKTFTM
+997 
-1011 TYVNGAWTGPTN
+1011 
-1023 PAVTFE
+1023 
-1029 VKCEEELVPVHL
+1029 CEEELFPVHL

-1047 DTSKAYKDVA
+1047 DTSKAYKDIA
-1057 LESQPKGHVIDLSTI
+1057 LEGQPKGHVIDLSTI

-1087 YDDGAW
+1087 YDDGLF
-1093 NNYKANPANPP
+1093 NIYKSDPANPP

-1149 RLYSTTALFGSTLP
+1149 RLHSTTALFGSPLP

-1205 KNTYTVTYTDGVD
+1205 KNTYTVTYTDGVN

-1237 FEGTPTRKGFVFD
+1237 FVGTPARAGYKFLGWEPTVAETVTENATYVAQWEKLYTVTYTDGVGEKAFKDDVHSDLEKDTPTPAFSGDTPTRKGFVFD

-1312 ASNVMGTA
+1312 VSDVMGTA

-1327 VTVRAAKF
+1327 VTVKATKF
-1335 IEKYSSDMSD
+1335 IEKYSSDMGD

-1401 KIVCDNQNVKHGGK
+1401 KIVCDNQNVNHWGK

-1450 KYSSDMGKTHALIV
+1450 KYSSDMGKAHELII

-1471 VELKWDGEKWVA
+1471 VELKWNGEKWVA

-1503 ELKGLG
+1503 ELKGLD

-1528 LIEDTYNVSDPER
+1528 LIEGTYNVSDPER

-1623 YNDIPYGTNTPA
+1623 YKDIPYGTSTPA

-1643 KGYKFLGWEPV
+1643 EGYKFVGWEPE
-1654 VADTVTENATYVA
+1654 VAETVTKDVTYTA
-1667 QWEKLYTVTYTDG
+1667 KWEKLYTVTYTDG
-1680 AKGKAFEDQVF
+1680 VKGKAFKDQVYS
-1691 TDLESGTK
+1691 DLESGTD
-1699 TPEFNGT
+1699 TPKFDGK
-1706 PTRKGYKFLGW
+1706 PTRKGYTFTGW
-1717 EPVVADTV
+1717 SPKVTDTV
-1725 TENVTYTAPV
+1725 TKDVTYVAQWKSVKNGKDNIPKTGDSEIV
-1735 GRTLHRYLHR
+1735 MVL
-1745 RREGQGVQGSG
+1745 GSVLLFSFCG
-1756 LQRS
+1756 AAAVSVYDRKRKHF

>member
-1 MVCAEFSVCFWHCSW
+1 MDRQMKGEYFKMKNHGLRRIFSLLLALFMVFTLLPTTALAED
-16 SSHFCPRLRW
+16 
-26 QRIRRG
+26 
-32 LTKPSPRPSQWT
+32 TT
-44 GTRRRPIPP
+44 GADETQPKTVVVDEGEKKTDPP
-53 AQEQPKNE
+53 AQEQPKDE
-61 NPPAPEEPKTF
+61 DPPAPEDPKTF

-78 GVGGAVFDNEV
+78 GVDGTVFPNQV
-89 HSNLPSGTATPAFS
+89 YRNLPSGAATPAFN
-103 GSLAREGYTFAGWN
+103 GTPERKGYTFAGWN
-117 PAVAETVTADVTYAA
+117 PAVAGTVTANVTYVAQ
-132 KWEEGKTGPRRV
+132 WEAGKTSARRV

-150 GPDVDLAALDTGHK
+150 DPDPAPAALNTGHK
-164 IDVRFTV
+164 IDVTFTV
-171 LYVGDEFN
+171 LYVGDEFR

-193 CQYKTNHSDTAYNNH
+193 CQYSSNHSDTAYNNH

-217 AASRASVNSGYQI
+217 AAGRATVNSGYTI

-253 CNKGSTIYLVAKNP
+253 CNKGTTIYLVAKNP

-291 SWSTTDASIR
+291 SWSTTDAAIR

-318 FKGWKAKDGA
+318 FKGWKAKDGS
-328 DTIYAGGALC
+328 DTIYTGGMTCA
-338 SVSQQGNDVVKNG
+338 VSQYGNDVVKNG

-359 AVWEEAVPS
+359 AVWEEDAPAKPTAPDNDTVKALLGENAVQIICTNAQIGHGS
-368 KPEWS
+368 KTFGLIDGTFTVYQSNNRCEVVINSLSPYVNEFNAAVSVPAGTHITDNSMAGQNRTKINLVWS
-373 DIRREMQKV
+373 DGKWTAADAPAKY
-382 SVHVTCINPDVNH
+382 HVLCSLQPVEPTTPGEGDLENI
-395 TEKTYSYKES
+395 EKLVRIVCDRNIHDAKEYGV
-405 NDDTIGSVQDSA
+405 IA
-417 GSYTCT
+417 GSCEFGGIDMTGDVPTCP
-423 VTVHL
+423 VTIRAAKYV
-428 GRYRL
+428 
-433 QYNQDFNREHEFA
+433 EA
-446 SSLTADVV
+446 
-454 LQYNGTGWV
+454 YNGTIGV
-463 IASALPLELK
+463 EHTI
-473 LTCGSAP
+473 T
-480 TPNPPGSDVLNSLK
+480 
-494 VLVKCDSKTYHFEKP
+494 
-509 YKMDDGDYR
+509 GDTER
-518 LEKVD
+518 LL
-523 DNTYTVIVLADKY
+523 ILA
-536 VEKYNAV
+536 
-543 YPGHTLFDNNTKT
+543 
-556 IKLVYRYGAWTVVGS
+556 W
-571 NGVTF
+571 
-576 NVSCEQKYT
+576 
-585 VTYTDGVDG
+585 
-594 EVIFAD
+594 
-600 QVSYKKPGEKTP
+600 
-612 KFRGTPTRTG
+612 
-622 YKFIGWEP
+622 
-630 AVVGTVTANATYT
+630 
-643 AQWVSISDLD
+643 
-653 PAPELVS
+653 
-660 SLYMNFQCTNEN
+660 
-672 ASHDHRSEMIAIGY
+672 
-686 GIGAGGVIVT
+686 
-696 DAAGN
+696 
-701 PVYNKDGNIT
+701 
-711 AVITFYQDSGFL
+711 
-723 NEYNKRTGVAHR
+723 
-735 YADYEPKTKSVD
+735 
-747 GVLIGEVFHMYKKDY
+747 
-762 PVVFDVVC
+762 
-770 GSLYTVTYKDGTNG
+770 
-784 TVFADD
+784 
-790 VHSNLNAN
+790 
-798 AATPAFVGGTPTR
+798 
-811 PGYVFT
+811 
-817 GWNPAV
+817 
-823 AATVTGNATYTAVWE
+823 
-838 KDANGNGKPD
+838 DANNNVWRPM
-848 KDEEKYTVTYTD
+848 TD
-860 GVENEEIFADET
+860 
-872 YSDLLSGTAT
+872 T
-882 PAFNGTP
+882 P
-889 TRKGYAF
+889 
-896 TGWNPAVAATVT
+896 V
-908 GNATYA
+908 
-914 AVWEEA
+914 
-920 APPKPDKPTPPTD
+920 
-933 EIGGATVAVKC
+933 
-944 ITGHGDLSWKI
+944 
-955 DSSTFTVGEV
+955 TFTVVCPPAKPGAEDLAKLEAPVEV
-965 TGDDTTGYTCTVTVQ
+965 ACTTKPETHAAARFSLIEGTYDIGDVSGNETDGYTCDIIITADEYVTK
-980 AEVYVN
+980 YN
-986 AFNSDKKANGV
+986 TDFG
-997 KHTLADDAEKTFTM
+997 KHTLAGDNTKPLTLK
-1011 TYVNGAWTGPTN
+1011 YVEGRWVVNDP
-1023 PAVTFE
+1023 VTFAVE
-1029 VKCEEELVPVHL
+1029 CEEELFPVHL

-1047 DTSKAYKDVA
+1047 NTKTAYKDIA

-1087 YDDGAW
+1087 YDDGLF
-1093 NNYKANPANPP
+1093 NIYKSDPANPP

-1125 YQVVYFQSEEALRD
+1125 YQVVYFQSEEAWRD

-1149 RLYSTTALFGSTLP
+1149 RLYSTTAPFGSPLP

-1205 KNTYTVTYTDGVD
+1205 KNTYTVTYTDGVN
-1218 GEAFA
+1218 GEAFT

-1237 FEGTPTRKGFVFD
+1237 FVGTPARAGYKFLGWEPTVAETVTENATYVAQWEKLYTVTYTDGVGEKAFKDDVHSDLEKDTPTPAFSGGTPTRKGFVFD

-1312 ASNVMGTA
+1312 VSDVMGTA

-1327 VTVRAAKF
+1327 VTVKATKF
-1335 IEKYSSDMSD
+1335 IEKYSSDMGD

-1401 KIVCDNQNVKHGGK
+1401 KIVCDNQNVNHWGK

-1450 KYSSDMGKTHALIV
+1450 KYSSDMGKTHELIV

-1503 ELKGLG
+1503 ELKGLD

-1528 LIEDTYNVSDPER
+1528 LIEGTYNVSDPER

-1587 KWTAAETSVT
+1587 KWTATETSVT

-1623 YNDIPYGTNTPA
+1623 YKDIPYGTSTPA

-1643 KGYKFLGWEPV
+1643 KGYKFAGWDPEV
-1654 VADTVTENATYVA
+1654 SETVTKNVTYTA
-1667 QWEKLYTVTYTDG
+1667 KWEKLYTVTYTDG
-1680 AKGKAFEDQVF
+1680 AKGKAFKDQVYK
-1691 TDLESGTK
+1691 DLESGTD
-1699 TPEFNGT
+1699 TPKFDGK
-1706 PTRKGYKFLGW
+1706 PTRKGYTFTGW
-1717 EPVVADTV
+1717 SPKVTDTV
-1725 TENVTYTAPV
+1725 TKDVTYVAQWKSVKNGKDNIPKTGDSEIV
-1735 GRTLHRYLHR
+1735 MVL
-1745 RREGQGVQGSG
+1745 GSVLLFSFCG
-1756 LQRS
+1756 AAAVSVYDRKRKHF

>member
-32 LTKPSPRPSQWT
+32 LTEPSPRPSQWT
-44 GTRRRPIPP
+44 RARRRPTPP

-78 GVGGAVFDNEV
+78 GADGAVFDNEV

-103 GSLAREGYTFAGWN
+103 GSLAREGYTFVGWN

-132 KWEEGKTGPRRV
+132 KWEAGKTNARRV
-144 TLPTIP
+144 TVPPIP
-150 GPDVDLAALDTGHK
+150 DPGVAPAALNTGHK

-291 SWSTTDASIR
+291 SWSTTDAAIR

-318 FKGWKAKDGA
+318 FKGWKANDGS
-328 DTIYAGGALC
+328 DTIYTGGMTCA
-338 SVSQQGNDVVKNG
+338 VSQYGNDVVKNG

-359 AVWEEAVPS
+359 AVWEEA
-368 KPEWS
+368 
-373 DIRREMQKV
+373 
-382 SVHVTCINPDVNH
+382 T
-395 TEKTYSYKES
+395 
-405 NDDTIGSVQDSA
+405 
-417 GSYTCT
+417 
-423 VTVHL
+423 
-428 GRYRL
+428 
-433 QYNQDFNREHEFA
+433 
-446 SSLTADVV
+446 
-454 LQYNGTGWV
+454 
-463 IASALPLELK
+463 
-473 LTCGSAP
+473 
-480 TPNPPGSDVLNSLK
+480 
-494 VLVKCDSKTYHFEKP
+494 
-509 YKMDDGDYR
+509 
-518 LEKVD
+518 
-523 DNTYTVIVLADKY
+523 
-536 VEKYNAV
+536 
-543 YPGHTLFDNNTKT
+543 
-556 IKLVYRYGAWTVVGS
+556 
-571 NGVTF
+571 
-576 NVSCEQKYT
+576 
-585 VTYTDGVDG
+585 
-594 EVIFAD
+594 
-600 QVSYKKPGEKTP
+600 
-612 KFRGTPTRTG
+612 
-622 YKFIGWEP
+622 
-630 AVVGTVTANATYT
+630 
-643 AQWVSISDLD
+643 
-653 PAPELVS
+653 
-660 SLYMNFQCTNEN
+660 
-672 ASHDHRSEMIAIGY
+672 
-686 GIGAGGVIVT
+686 
-696 DAAGN
+696 
-701 PVYNKDGNIT
+701 
-711 AVITFYQDSGFL
+711 
-723 NEYNKRTGVAHR
+723 
-735 YADYEPKTKSVD
+735 
-747 GVLIGEVFHMYKKDY
+747 
-762 PVVFDVVC
+762 
-770 GSLYTVTYKDGTNG
+770 
-784 TVFADD
+784 
-790 VHSNLNAN
+790 
-798 AATPAFVGGTPTR
+798 
-811 PGYVFT
+811 
-817 GWNPAV
+817 
-823 AATVTGNATYTAVWE
+823 
-838 KDANGNGKPD
+838 
-848 KDEEKYTVTYTD
+848 
-860 GVENEEIFADET
+860 
-872 YSDLLSGTAT
+872 
-882 PAFNGTP
+882 
-889 TRKGYAF
+889 
-896 TGWNPAVAATVT
+896 
-908 GNATYA
+908 
-914 AVWEEA
+914 
-920 APPKPDKPTPPTD
+920 PPKPDKPTAPG
-933 EIGGATVAVKC
+933 E
-944 ITGHGDLSWKI
+944 GDLSGLI
-955 DSSTFTVGEV
+955 GNITVNCTNGKAAHELKAKGYTLISGSYTTNEV
-965 TGDDTTGYTCTVTVQ
+965 AGDAENGYTYTVTINSQKYVEQFDADTGATHDPKDASATVTLKYTDNGWTVTSGTPVVFNVACVTEIVPPAKPGAEDLAKLEAPVEVACTTKPETHNAARFPLIEGTYNIGDVSGNETDGYTCDIIITADEYVTK
-980 AEVYVN
+980 YN
-986 AFNSDKKANGV
+986 TDFG
-997 KHTLADDAEKTFTM
+997 KHTLTGDNTKPLTLK
-1011 TYVNGAWTGPTN
+1011 YVEGRWVVNDP
-1023 PAVTFE
+1023 VTFPVE
-1029 VKCEEELVPVHL
+1029 CEEELFPVHL

-1087 YDDGAW
+1087 YDDGLF
-1093 NNYKANPANPP
+1093 NIYKSDPANPP

-1125 YQVVYFQSEEALRD
+1125 FQVVYFQSEEAWRD
-1139 FQNDHSKTEG
+1139 YQNDHSKTEG

-1205 KNTYTVTYTDGVD
+1205 KNTYTVTYTDGVN

-1237 FEGTPTRKGFVFD
+1237 FEGTPARAGYKFLGWEPTVAETVTENVTYVAQWEKLYTVTYTDGVDGKAFKDDVHSDLEKDTPTPAFSGGTPTRKGFVFD
-1250 GWNPEVAETVTE
+1250 GWNPEVAETVTA

-1291 CDNQNVKH
+1291 CDNQNVNH
-1299 GAKAYKVTLGEYT
+1299 GEKKYKPTLGEYT
-1312 ASNVMGTA
+1312 VSNVMGTA

-1335 IEKYSSDMSD
+1335 IEKYSSDMGD

-1401 KIVCDNQNVKHGGK
+1401 KIVCDNQNVNHWGK

-1471 VELKWDGEKWVA
+1471 VELKWNGEKWVA

-1528 LIEDTYNVSDPER
+1528 LIEGTYNVSDPER

-1615 EEVFADVV
+1615 EEVFEDVV
-1623 YNDIPYGTNTPA
+1623 YKDIPYGTSTPA

-1643 KGYKFLGWEPV
+1643 EGYKFVGWEPE
-1654 VADTVTENATYVA
+1654 VAETVTKDVTYTAKWEELYTVTFTDGVKGKAFKDQVYSDLEAGTDTPKFDGKPTRKGYTFTGWSPKVTDTVTKDVTYVA
-1667 QWEKLYTVTYTDG
+1667 QWKSVKNGKDNIPKTGDSEIVMVLGSVLLFSFCG
-1680 AKGKAFEDQVF
+1680 AAAVSVYD
-1691 TDLESGTK
+1691 
-1699 TPEFNGT
+1699 
-1706 PTRKGYKFLGW
+1706 RKRKHF
-1717 EPVVADTV
+1717 
-1725 TENVTYTAPV
+1725 
-1735 GRTLHRYLHR
+1735 
-1745 RREGQGVQGSG
+1745 
-1756 LQRS
+1756 

>member
-1 MVCAEFSVCFWHCSW
+1 MTA
-16 SSHFCPRLRW
+16 
-26 QRIRRG
+26 
-32 LTKPSPRPSQWT
+32 
-44 GTRRRPIPP
+44 
-53 AQEQPKNE
+53 N
-61 NPPAPEEPKTF
+61 
-72 TVTYTD
+72 VTY
-78 GVGGAVFDNEV
+78 
-89 HSNLPSGTATPAFS
+89 
-103 GSLAREGYTFAGWN
+103 
-117 PAVAETVTADVTYAA
+117 VAQ
-132 KWEEGKTGPRRV
+132 WEAGKTSARRV

-150 GPDVDLAALDTGHK
+150 EPDIAPAALNTGHK

-179 IGYNYGSSEKTKFV
+179 IGYNYGSSEKTQFV

-217 AASRASVNSGYQI
+217 AAGRASVNSGYQI

-253 CNKGSTIYLVAKNP
+253 CNKGTTIYLVAKNP

-306 VKNTIPTREGYV
+306 VKNTTPTREGYV
-318 FKGWKAKDGA
+318 FKGWKAKDGS
-328 DTIYAGGALC
+328 DTIYTGGTLC
-338 SVSQQGNDVVKNG
+338 SVSQYGNDVVKNG

-359 AVWEEAVPS
+359 AVWEEDAPAQPTPLDEAGVKALLGENAVQIICTNTQISHGS
-368 KPEWS
+368 KTFGLIDGTFTVHQSNNRCEVVINSFSPYVNEFNAAVSVPAGTHITDNSMAGQNRTKINLVWS
-373 DIRREMQKV
+373 DGKWTAADAPAKY
-382 SVHVTCINPDVNH
+382 HVLCSSQPAEPTAPGEGDLENI
-395 TEKTYSYKES
+395 EKLVRIVCDRNIHDAKEYGV
-405 NDDTIGSVQDSA
+405 IA
-417 GSYTCT
+417 GSCEFGDIDMTGDVPTCP
-423 VTVHL
+423 VTIQAAEYVK
-428 GRYRL
+428 
-433 QYNQDFNREHEFA
+433 A
-446 SSLTADVV
+446 
-454 LQYNGTGWV
+454 YNGTIGVEHTITGDTERLLILAWDANNNVWRPMTDTPVTFTV
-463 IASALPLELK
+463 ICPPAKPGAEDLAKLEAPVEVVCTTKPETHTAAPFSLIEGTYDIGDVSGNETDGYTCDITVTAGNYVALYNTDFGK
-473 LTCGSAP
+473 HTLTGD
-480 TPNPPGSDVLNSLK
+480 N
-494 VLVKCDSKTYHFEKP
+494 SKT
-509 YKMDDGDYR
+509 
-518 LEKVD
+518 L
-523 DNTYTVIVLADKY
+523 TLKY
-536 VEKYNAV
+536 VE
-543 YPGHTLFDNNTKT
+543 G
-556 IKLVYRYGAWTVVGS
+556 RWVV
-571 NGVTF
+571 NDPVTF
-576 NVSCEQKYT
+576 
-585 VTYTDGVDG
+585 
-594 EVIFAD
+594 
-600 QVSYKKPGEKTP
+600 
-612 KFRGTPTRTG
+612 
-622 YKFIGWEP
+622 
-630 AVVGTVTANATYT
+630 
-643 AQWVSISDLD
+643 
-653 PAPELVS
+653 
-660 SLYMNFQCTNEN
+660 
-672 ASHDHRSEMIAIGY
+672 
-686 GIGAGGVIVT
+686 
-696 DAAGN
+696 
-701 PVYNKDGNIT
+701 PV
-711 AVITFYQDSGFL
+711 
-723 NEYNKRTGVAHR
+723 E
-735 YADYEPKTKSVD
+735 
-747 GVLIGEVFHMYKKDY
+747 
-762 PVVFDVVC
+762 
-770 GSLYTVTYKDGTNG
+770 
-784 TVFADD
+784 
-790 VHSNLNAN
+790 
-798 AATPAFVGGTPTR
+798 
-811 PGYVFT
+811 
-817 GWNPAV
+817 
-823 AATVTGNATYTAVWE
+823 
-838 KDANGNGKPD
+838 
-848 KDEEKYTVTYTD
+848 
-860 GVENEEIFADET
+860 
-872 YSDLLSGTAT
+872 
-882 PAFNGTP
+882 
-889 TRKGYAF
+889 
-896 TGWNPAVAATVT
+896 
-908 GNATYA
+908 
-914 AVWEEA
+914 
-920 APPKPDKPTPPTD
+920 
-933 EIGGATVAVKC
+933 
-944 ITGHGDLSWKI
+944 
-955 DSSTFTVGEV
+955 
-965 TGDDTTGYTCTVTVQ
+965 
-980 AEVYVN
+980 
-986 AFNSDKKANGV
+986 
-997 KHTLADDAEKTFTM
+997 
-1011 TYVNGAWTGPTN
+1011 
-1023 PAVTFE
+1023 
-1029 VKCEEELVPVHL
+1029 CEEELFPVHL

-1087 YDDGAW
+1087 YDDGLF
-1093 NNYKANPANPP
+1093 NIYKSDPANPP

-1205 KNTYTVTYTDGVD
+1205 KNTYTVTYTDGVN

-1237 FEGTPTRKGFVFD
+1237 FEGTPARKGFVFD
-1250 GWNPEVAETVTE
+1250 GWTPEVAETVT
-1262 DVTYT
+1262 DNATYT

-1299 GAKAYKVTLGEYT
+1299 GEKKYKPTLGEYT
-1312 ASNVMGTA
+1312 VSNVMGTA

-1335 IEKYSSDMSD
+1335 IEKYSSDMGD

-1401 KIVCDNQNVKHGGK
+1401 KIVCDNQNVNHWGK

-1450 KYSSDMGKTHALIV
+1450 KYSSDMGKAHDLII
-1464 GEQAEKT
+1464 GEAAEKT

-1528 LIEDTYNVSDPER
+1528 LIEGTYNVSDPER

-1615 EEVFADVV
+1615 EEVFEDVV
-1623 YNDIPYGTNTPA
+1623 YKDIPYGTSTPA

-1643 KGYKFLGWEPV
+1643 KGYKFVGWEPE
-1654 VADTVTENATYVA
+1654 VAETVTKNVTYTA
-1667 QWEKLYTVTYTDG
+1667 KWEKLYTVTYTDG
-1680 AKGKAFEDQVF
+1680 VKGKAFKDQVYK
-1691 TDLESGTK
+1691 DLESGTD
-1699 TPEFNGT
+1699 TPKFDGK
-1706 PTRKGYKFLGW
+1706 PTRKGYTFTGW
-1717 EPVVADTV
+1717 SPKVTDTV
-1725 TENVTYTAPV
+1725 TKDVTYVAQWKSVKNGKDNIPKTGDSEIV
-1735 GRTLHRYLHR
+1735 MVL
-1745 RREGQGVQGSG
+1745 GSVLLFSFCG
-1756 LQRS
+1756 AAAVSVYDRKRKHF

>member
-1 MVCAEFSVCFWHCSW
+1 MMKNHGLRRIFSLFLALFMVFTLLPTTALAED
-16 SSHFCPRLRW
+16 
-26 QRIRRG
+26 
-32 LTKPSPRPSQWT
+32 TT
-44 GTRRRPIPP
+44 GADGTQPKTVVVDEGEKKTDPP

-61 NPPAPEEPKTF
+61 NPPAPEDPKTF

-78 GVGGAVFDNEV
+78 GVGGAVFDNDV

-103 GSLAREGYTFAGWN
+103 GSLAREGYTFVGWN

-132 KWEEGKTGPRRV
+132 KWEEGKTNARRV
-144 TLPTIP
+144 PLPTIP
-150 GPDVDLAALDTGHK
+150 KPDPAPAALNTGHK

-179 IGYNYGSSEKTKFV
+179 IGYNYGSSEKTQFV
-193 CQYKTNHSDTAYNNH
+193 CQYKTNHSDTASTNH

-217 AASRASVNSGYQI
+217 AAGRASVNSGYQI

-253 CNKGSTIYLVAKNP
+253 CNKGTTIYLVAKNP

-291 SWSTTDASIR
+291 SWSTTDAAIR

-318 FKGWKAKDGA
+318 FKGWKANDGS
-328 DTIYAGGALC
+328 DTIYTGGTLC
-338 SVSQQGNDVVKNG
+338 SVSQYGNDVVKNG

-359 AVWEEAVPS
+359 AVWEEDAPAQPTPLDEAGVKALLGENAVQIICTNTQISHGS
-368 KPEWS
+368 KTFGLIDGTFTVHQSNNRCEVVINSFSPYVNEFNAAVSVPAGTHITDNSMAGQNRTKINLVWS
-373 DIRREMQKV
+373 DGKWTAADAPAKY
-382 SVHVTCINPDVNH
+382 HVLCSSQPAEPTAPGEGDLENI
-395 TEKTYSYKES
+395 EKLVRIVCDRNIHDAKEYGV
-405 NDDTIGSVQDSA
+405 IA
-417 GSYTCT
+417 GSCEFGDIDMTGDVPTCP
-423 VTVHL
+423 VTIQAAEYVK
-428 GRYRL
+428 
-433 QYNQDFNREHEFA
+433 A
-446 SSLTADVV
+446 
-454 LQYNGTGWV
+454 YNGTIGVEHTITGDTERLLILAWDANNNVWRPMTDTPVTFTV
-463 IASALPLELK
+463 ICPPAKPGAEDLAKLEAPVEVVCTTKPETHTAAPFSLIEGTYDIGDVSGNETDGYTCDITVTAGNYVALYNTDFGK
-473 LTCGSAP
+473 HTLTGD
-480 TPNPPGSDVLNSLK
+480 N
-494 VLVKCDSKTYHFEKP
+494 SKT
-509 YKMDDGDYR
+509 
-518 LEKVD
+518 L
-523 DNTYTVIVLADKY
+523 TLKY
-536 VEKYNAV
+536 VE
-543 YPGHTLFDNNTKT
+543 G
-556 IKLVYRYGAWTVVGS
+556 RWVV
-571 NGVTF
+571 NDPVTF
-576 NVSCEQKYT
+576 
-585 VTYTDGVDG
+585 
-594 EVIFAD
+594 
-600 QVSYKKPGEKTP
+600 
-612 KFRGTPTRTG
+612 
-622 YKFIGWEP
+622 
-630 AVVGTVTANATYT
+630 
-643 AQWVSISDLD
+643 
-653 PAPELVS
+653 
-660 SLYMNFQCTNEN
+660 
-672 ASHDHRSEMIAIGY
+672 
-686 GIGAGGVIVT
+686 
-696 DAAGN
+696 
-701 PVYNKDGNIT
+701 PV
-711 AVITFYQDSGFL
+711 
-723 NEYNKRTGVAHR
+723 E
-735 YADYEPKTKSVD
+735 
-747 GVLIGEVFHMYKKDY
+747 
-762 PVVFDVVC
+762 
-770 GSLYTVTYKDGTNG
+770 
-784 TVFADD
+784 
-790 VHSNLNAN
+790 
-798 AATPAFVGGTPTR
+798 
-811 PGYVFT
+811 
-817 GWNPAV
+817 
-823 AATVTGNATYTAVWE
+823 
-838 KDANGNGKPD
+838 
-848 KDEEKYTVTYTD
+848 
-860 GVENEEIFADET
+860 
-872 YSDLLSGTAT
+872 
-882 PAFNGTP
+882 
-889 TRKGYAF
+889 
-896 TGWNPAVAATVT
+896 
-908 GNATYA
+908 
-914 AVWEEA
+914 
-920 APPKPDKPTPPTD
+920 
-933 EIGGATVAVKC
+933 
-944 ITGHGDLSWKI
+944 
-955 DSSTFTVGEV
+955 
-965 TGDDTTGYTCTVTVQ
+965 
-980 AEVYVN
+980 
-986 AFNSDKKANGV
+986 
-997 KHTLADDAEKTFTM
+997 
-1011 TYVNGAWTGPTN
+1011 
-1023 PAVTFE
+1023 
-1029 VKCEEELVPVHL
+1029 CEEELFPVHL

-1047 DTSKAYKDVA
+1047 DTSKAYKDIP

-1079 GNYEFYGW
+1079 GNYKFYGW

-1149 RLYSTTALFGSTLP
+1149 RLYSTTAPFGSTLP

-1205 KNTYTVTYTDGVD
+1205 KNTYTVTYTDGVN

-1223 DQAYTAKYEDATPA
+1223 DQTYTAKYEDATPT
-1237 FEGTPTRKGFVFD
+1237 FEGTPARKGFVFD
-1250 GWNPEVAETVTE
+1250 GWNPEVAETVT
-1262 DVTYT
+1262 DNATYT

-1312 ASNVMGTA
+1312 VSDVMGTA

-1335 IEKYSSDMSD
+1335 IEKYSSDMGD

-1401 KIVCDNQNVKHGGK
+1401 RIVCDNQNVNHWAK

-1438 CTITVKAAKIIE
+1438 CTITVKAAKIVE
-1450 KYSSDMGKTHALIV
+1450 KYGSDFGKPHDLII
-1464 GEQAEKT
+1464 GEAAEKT

-1517 TTTAHNGKSYT
+1517 TTTAHNDKSYT
-1528 LIEDTYNVSDPER
+1528 LIEGTYEVSDPER

-1615 EEVFADVV
+1615 EEVFEDVV
-1623 YNDIPYGTNTPA
+1623 YKDIPYGTSTPA

-1643 KGYKFLGWEPV
+1643 EGYKFVGWEPE
-1654 VADTVTENATYVA
+1654 VAETVTENVTYTA
-1667 QWEKLYTVTYTDG
+1667 KWEKLYTVTYTDG
-1680 AKGKAFEDQVF
+1680 AKGKAFKDQVYS
-1691 TDLESGTK
+1691 DLEAGTD
-1699 TPEFNGT
+1699 TPKFDGK
-1706 PTRKGYKFLGW
+1706 PTRKGYTFTGW
-1717 EPVVADTV
+1717 SPKVTDTV
-1725 TENVTYTAPV
+1725 TKDVTYVAQWKSVKNGKDNIPKTGDSEIV
-1735 GRTLHRYLHR
+1735 MVL
-1745 RREGQGVQGSG
+1745 GSVLLFSFCG
-1756 LQRS
+1756 AAAVSVYDRKRKHF

>member
-1 MVCAEFSVCFWHCSW
+1 MKNHGLRRIFSLFLALFMVFTLLPTTALAED
-16 SSHFCPRLRW
+16 
-26 QRIRRG
+26 
-32 LTKPSPRPSQWT
+32 TT
-44 GTRRRPIPP
+44 GADETQPKTVVVDEGEKKTDPP

-103 GSLAREGYTFAGWN
+103 GSLAREGYTFVGWN
-117 PAVAETVTADVTYAA
+117 PAVAETVTANVTYVAQ
-132 KWEEGKTGPRRV
+132 WEAGKTNPRRV
-144 TLPTIP
+144 TVPPIP
-150 GPDVDLAALDTGHK
+150 DPGVAPAALNTGHK

-217 AASRASVNSGYQI
+217 AAGRASVNSGYQI

-253 CNKGSTIYLVAKNP
+253 CNKGTTIYLVAKNP

-291 SWSTTDASIR
+291 SWSTTDAAIR

-318 FKGWKAKDGA
+318 FKGWKANDGS
-328 DTIYAGGALC
+328 DTIYTGGMTCA
-338 SVSQQGNDVVKNG
+338 VSQYGNDVVKNG

-359 AVWEEAVPS
+359 AVWEEA
-368 KPEWS
+368 
-373 DIRREMQKV
+373 
-382 SVHVTCINPDVNH
+382 T
-395 TEKTYSYKES
+395 
-405 NDDTIGSVQDSA
+405 
-417 GSYTCT
+417 
-423 VTVHL
+423 
-428 GRYRL
+428 
-433 QYNQDFNREHEFA
+433 
-446 SSLTADVV
+446 
-454 LQYNGTGWV
+454 
-463 IASALPLELK
+463 
-473 LTCGSAP
+473 
-480 TPNPPGSDVLNSLK
+480 
-494 VLVKCDSKTYHFEKP
+494 
-509 YKMDDGDYR
+509 
-518 LEKVD
+518 
-523 DNTYTVIVLADKY
+523 
-536 VEKYNAV
+536 
-543 YPGHTLFDNNTKT
+543 
-556 IKLVYRYGAWTVVGS
+556 
-571 NGVTF
+571 
-576 NVSCEQKYT
+576 
-585 VTYTDGVDG
+585 
-594 EVIFAD
+594 
-600 QVSYKKPGEKTP
+600 
-612 KFRGTPTRTG
+612 
-622 YKFIGWEP
+622 
-630 AVVGTVTANATYT
+630 
-643 AQWVSISDLD
+643 
-653 PAPELVS
+653 
-660 SLYMNFQCTNEN
+660 
-672 ASHDHRSEMIAIGY
+672 
-686 GIGAGGVIVT
+686 
-696 DAAGN
+696 
-701 PVYNKDGNIT
+701 
-711 AVITFYQDSGFL
+711 
-723 NEYNKRTGVAHR
+723 
-735 YADYEPKTKSVD
+735 
-747 GVLIGEVFHMYKKDY
+747 
-762 PVVFDVVC
+762 
-770 GSLYTVTYKDGTNG
+770 
-784 TVFADD
+784 
-790 VHSNLNAN
+790 
-798 AATPAFVGGTPTR
+798 
-811 PGYVFT
+811 
-817 GWNPAV
+817 
-823 AATVTGNATYTAVWE
+823 
-838 KDANGNGKPD
+838 
-848 KDEEKYTVTYTD
+848 
-860 GVENEEIFADET
+860 
-872 YSDLLSGTAT
+872 
-882 PAFNGTP
+882 
-889 TRKGYAF
+889 
-896 TGWNPAVAATVT
+896 
-908 GNATYA
+908 
-914 AVWEEA
+914 
-920 APPKPDKPTPPTD
+920 PPKPDKPTAPG
-933 EIGGATVAVKC
+933 E
-944 ITGHGDLSWKI
+944 GDLSGLI
-955 DSSTFTVGEV
+955 GNITVNCTNGKAAHELKAKGYTLISGSYTTSEVAGDAENGYTYTVTINSQKYVYAFDGETNAAHDPKDASATV
-965 TGDDTTGYTCTVTVQ
+965 TLKHTDNGWAVESGAPVVFDVACVTEIVPPARPGAEDLSNLKAPVDVTCTTKPETHAAVHFSLRGGTYTIGDVAGNETDGYTCDITVT
-980 AEVYVN
+980 ADKYVARYN
-986 AFNSDKKANGV
+986 MDYG
-997 KHTLADDAEKTFTM
+997 KHTLTGDNTKTLTLK
-1011 TYVNGAWTGPTN
+1011 YVEGQW
-1023 PAVTFE
+1023 AVDTPITFPVE
-1029 VKCEEELVPVHL
+1029 CEEELFPVHL

-1087 YDDGAW
+1087 YDDGLF
-1093 NNYKANPANPP
+1093 NIYKSDPANPP

-1205 KNTYTVTYTDGVD
+1205 KNTYTVTYTDGVN

-1237 FEGTPTRKGFVFD
+1237 FEGTPARAGYKFLGWEPTVAETVTENATYVAQWEKLYTVTYTDGVDGKAFKDDVHSDLEKDTPTPAFSGGTPTHKGFVFD

-1291 CDNQNVKH
+1291 CDNQNVNH
-1299 GAKAYKVTLGEYT
+1299 GEKKYKPTLGEYT
-1312 ASNVMGTA
+1312 VSNVMGTA

-1335 IEKYSSDMSD
+1335 IEKYSSDMGD

-1401 KIVCDNQNVKHGGK
+1401 KIVCDNQNVNHWGK

-1438 CTITVKAAKIIE
+1438 CTITVKAAKIVE

-1464 GEQAEKT
+1464 GEQPEKT

-1517 TTTAHNGKSYT
+1517 TTTAHNDKSYT
-1528 LIEDTYNVSDPER
+1528 LIEGTYNVSDPER

-1587 KWTAAETSVT
+1587 KWTAAETRVT

-1615 EEVFADVV
+1615 EEVFEDVV

-1680 AKGKAFEDQVF
+1680 VKGKAFKDQVYS
-1691 TDLESGTK
+1691 DLESGTD
-1699 TPEFNGT
+1699 TPKFDGK
-1706 PTRKGYKFLGW
+1706 PTRKGYTFTGW
-1717 EPVVADTV
+1717 SPKVTDTV
-1725 TENVTYTAPV
+1725 TKDVTYVAQWKSTKNGKDNVPKTGDSEIV
-1735 GRTLHRYLHR
+1735 MVL
-1745 RREGQGVQGSG
+1745 GSVLLFSFCG
-1756 LQRS
+1756 AAAVSVYDRKRKHF

>member
-1 MVCAEFSVCFWHCSW
+1 MTA
-16 SSHFCPRLRW
+16 
-26 QRIRRG
+26 
-32 LTKPSPRPSQWT
+32 
-44 GTRRRPIPP
+44 
-53 AQEQPKNE
+53 N
-61 NPPAPEEPKTF
+61 
-72 TVTYTD
+72 VTY
-78 GVGGAVFDNEV
+78 
-89 HSNLPSGTATPAFS
+89 
-103 GSLAREGYTFAGWN
+103 
-117 PAVAETVTADVTYAA
+117 VAQWEAD
-132 KWEEGKTGPRRV
+132 KTSARRV

-150 GPDVDLAALDTGHK
+150 KPDPAPADLNTGHK

-217 AASRASVNSGYQI
+217 AAGRASVNSGYQI

-253 CNKGSTIYLVAKNP
+253 CNKGTTIYLVAKNP

-291 SWSTTDASIR
+291 SWSTTDAAIR

-318 FKGWKAKDGA
+318 FKGWKANDGS
-328 DTIYAGGALC
+328 DTIYTGGMTCA
-338 SVSQQGNDVVKNG
+338 VSQYGNDVVKNG

-359 AVWEEAVPS
+359 AVWEEAAPPTPD
-368 KPEWS
+368 KPTAPGEGDLS
-373 DIRREMQKV
+373 GLIGNI
-382 SVHVTCINPDVNH
+382 TVNCTNGKAAH
-395 TEKTYSYKES
+395 ELKTKGYTLIS
-405 NDDTIGSVQDSA
+405 
-417 GSYTCT
+417 GSYTT
-423 VTVHL
+423 SEVA
-428 GRYRL
+428 G
-433 QYNQDFNREHEFA
+433 DAE
-446 SSLTADVV
+446 
-454 LQYNGTGWV
+454 NG
-463 IASALPLELK
+463 
-473 LTCGSAP
+473 
-480 TPNPPGSDVLNSLK
+480 
-494 VLVKCDSKTYHFEKP
+494 Y
-509 YKMDDGDYR
+509 
-518 LEKVD
+518 
-523 DNTYTVIVLADKY
+523 TYTVTINSQKY
-536 VEKYNAV
+536 VEQFDTDTGAAHDPKGVNATVTLKY
-543 YPGHTLFDNNTKT
+543 TDN
-556 IKLVYRYGAWTVVGS
+556 GWTVES
-571 NGVTF
+571 
-576 NVSCEQKYT
+576 
-585 VTYTDGVDG
+585 
-594 EVIFAD
+594 
-600 QVSYKKPGEKTP
+600 
-612 KFRGTPTRTG
+612 
-622 YKFIGWEP
+622 
-630 AVVGTVTANATYT
+630 
-643 AQWVSISDLD
+643 
-653 PAPELVS
+653 
-660 SLYMNFQCTNEN
+660 
-672 ASHDHRSEMIAIGY
+672 
-686 GIGAGGVIVT
+686 GA
-696 DAAGN
+696 
-701 PVYNKDGNIT
+701 
-711 AVITFYQDSGFL
+711 
-723 NEYNKRTGVAHR
+723 
-735 YADYEPKTKSVD
+735 
-747 GVLIGEVFHMYKKDY
+747 
-762 PVVFDVVC
+762 PVVFDVACVTEIVPPARPGAEDLSNLKAPVDVTC
-770 GSLYTVTYKDGTNG
+770 TTKPETHAAVHFSLRDGTYTIG
-784 TVFADD
+784 D
-790 VHSNLNAN
+790 VA
-798 AATPAFVGGTPTR
+798 
-811 PGYVFT
+811 
-817 GWNPAV
+817 
-823 AATVTGNATYTAVWE
+823 GNE
-838 KDANGNGKPD
+838 
-848 KDEEKYTVTYTD
+848 TD
-860 GVENEEIFADET
+860 
-872 YSDLLSGTAT
+872 
-882 PAFNGTP
+882 
-889 TRKGYAF
+889 
-896 TGWNPAVAATVT
+896 
-908 GNATYA
+908 
-914 AVWEEA
+914 
-920 APPKPDKPTPPTD
+920 
-933 EIGGATVAVKC
+933 
-944 ITGHGDLSWKI
+944 
-955 DSSTFTVGEV
+955 
-965 TGDDTTGYTCTVTVQ
+965 GYTCDITVT
-980 AEVYVN
+980 ADKYVARYN
-986 AFNSDKKANGV
+986 MDYG
-997 KHTLADDAEKTFTM
+997 KHTLTGDNTKTLTLK
-1011 TYVNGAWTGPTN
+1011 YVEGQW
-1023 PAVTFE
+1023 AVDTPITFPVE
-1029 VKCEEELVPVHL
+1029 CEEELFPVHL

-1047 DTSKAYKDVA
+1047 DTSKAYKDIP

-1079 GNYEFYGW
+1079 GNYKFYGW

-1093 NNYKANPANPP
+1093 NNYKTNPANPP

-1205 KNTYTVTYTDGVD
+1205 KNTYTVTYTDGVN

-1223 DQAYTAKYEDATPA
+1223 DQVYTAKYEDATPA
-1237 FEGTPTRKGFVFD
+1237 FEGTPTRADYKFLGWEPTVAETVTENATYVAQWEKLYTVTYTDGVDGKAFKDDVHSDLEKDTPTPAFSGGTPTRKGFVFD

-1291 CDNQNVKH
+1291 CDNQNVNH
-1299 GAKAYKVTLGEYT
+1299 GEKKYKPTLGEYT
-1312 ASNVMGTA
+1312 VSNVMGTA

-1335 IEKYSSDMSD
+1335 IEKYSSDMGD

-1401 KIVCDNQNVKHGGK
+1401 KIVCDNQNVNHWGK

-1438 CTITVKAAKIIE
+1438 CTITVKAAKIVE
-1450 KYSSDMGKTHALIV
+1450 KYGSDFGKPHDLII
-1464 GEQAEKT
+1464 GEAAEKT

-1528 LIEDTYNVSDPER
+1528 LIEGTYNVSDPER

-1623 YNDIPYGTNTPA
+1623 YKDIPYGTSTPA

-1643 KGYKFLGWEPV
+1643 KGYKFVGWEPE
-1654 VADTVTENATYVA
+1654 VAETVTKNVTYTA
-1667 QWEKLYTVTYTDG
+1667 KWEKLYTVTYTDG
-1680 AKGKAFEDQVF
+1680 VKGKAFKDQVYS
-1691 TDLESGTK
+1691 DLEAGTD
-1699 TPEFNGT
+1699 TPKFDGK
-1706 PTRKGYKFLGW
+1706 PTRKGYTFTGW
-1717 EPVVADTV
+1717 SPKVTDTV
-1725 TENVTYTAPV
+1725 TKDVTYVAQWKSVKNGKDNIPKTGDSEIV
-1735 GRTLHRYLHR
+1735 MVL
-1745 RREGQGVQGSG
+1745 GSVLLFSFCG
-1756 LQRS
+1756 AAAVSVYDRKRKHF